1 MIKDYQIFTRRK
13 TALAAAL
20 SIAAAPTLAQLV
32 LEEVVVT
39 AQKRSENVQDIA
51 ATVNVVTAKDI
62 EKYQSFDF
70 SSIQQ
75 QTAGLTLASPN
86 ARNNIIAM
94 RGVSVDPESGTATAV
109 DTYWNDAIVRPDVAF
124 TQMYDLE
131 RIEILRGP
139 QGTLQGRTS
148 PAGAINIITKRANV
162 DEADGYLQL
171 SAADND
177 GLNAQVAYGAPLIE
191 GTLAVRVAAD
201 YDRNNGPNIQNL
213 TTGFDDQEY
222 KTKSGRLSAAWNAT
236 DTFSAQL
243 IYQYLNQKKDDPKAM
258 SGVDEKGGRP
268 TLVPTDLKALATTN
282 DSAEL
287 DFNVANF
294 IMDWEVLGHEVTGIV
309 GYTDSTKKAHTA
321 ADRADSLRYF
331 EPPTQAPTYQNSQT
345 DATSYS
351 YELRLASQDNDFWD
365 YLVGVYYQDQNT
377 DTVFNANSL
386 LLAPALVSGVGF
398 ATQSIIPVNGNNFAI
413 FTFNTLQLS
422 HDIQLEAGLRW
433 TKYDSYD
440 QTTVNY
446 AGANDPGPL
455 PSKEVVNQLFA
466 SRFPIIGIPNP
477 HRNADAVTGSLKLR
491 YEWRDEVSLYA
502 AYNRGYRPGGISIV
516 PTPNLA
522 FLPDPEA
529 ALTYKE
535 ETSDAIEL
543 GAKSTLWD
551 DRANLNIALYYQKF
565 DGYLG
570 FVRGVQVLN
579 ATGEPVD
586 LPGGLVYNGDAN
598 IWGVEVEGKVLLSE
612 RWDAGGALS
621 YNKGEWDGATQPCN
635 ERVGDE
641 VIGSCDI
648 DGQPIGGEPEWSL
661 SLNSEYFYPLE
672 STELYLR
679 GLFKYTDD
687 RLNTDASAGI
697 GNVRSE
703 FSAYQTLDLFTGLRS
718 NDLAWD
724 VSLWVKNITDEDEVI
739 YQQGPDQ
746 YDIALSGGSYT
757 QTNILRERTFG
768 MTARYNF

>member
-1 MIKDYQIFTRRK
+1 MKGYKISTLRK

-20 SIAAAPTLAQLV
+20 SIAAAPSVAQLV

-51 ATVNVVTAKDI
+51 ATVNVISGKDI
-62 EKYQSFDF
+62 EKYQAFDF

-148 PAGAINIITKRANV
+148 PAGAINIITKRADV
-162 DEADGYLQL
+162 DEAEGYIQL

-201 YDRNNGPNIQNL
+201 YDRSNGPNIQNL

-222 KTKSGRLSAAWNAT
+222 ETKSGRLSAAWNVT
-236 DTFSAQL
+236 DTFNTQL
-243 IYQYLNQKKDDPKAM
+243 IYQYLDQDLDDPKAM
-258 SGVDEKGGRP
+258 SGVDQQGGRP
-268 TLVPTDLKALATTN
+268 TLVPTDLKALALTN
-282 DSAEL
+282 DTAEL
-287 DFNVANF
+287 DFNVANLV
-294 IMDWEVLGHEVTGIV
+294 MDWEVLDHEVTGIV
-309 GYTDSTKKAHTA
+309 GYTDSSKKAYTA

-331 EPPTQAPTYQNSQT
+331 QPATTAPTYQNSQT
-345 DATSYS
+345 DVTSYS

-377 DTVFNANSL
+377 DTTFYANSVL
-386 LLAPALVSGVGF
+386 LTQLPGVGF
-398 ATQSIIPVNGNNFAI
+398 KTKSVLPVNANNFAI
-413 FTFNTLQLS
+413 FTFNTLQLTQ
-422 HDIQLEAGLRW
+422 DIQLEAGLRW
-433 TKYDSYD
+433 TKYDGYA
-440 QTTVNY
+440 QATVNY

-455 PSKEVVNQLFA
+455 PSKEVVNDLFA
-466 SRFPIIGIPNP
+466 PRFPIVGISNPNT
-477 HRNADAVTGSLKLR
+477 NANAVTGSLKLR

-502 AYNRGYRPGGISIV
+502 AYNRGYRPGGTSIV
-516 PTPNLA
+516 PSPNIE

-529 ALTYKE
+529 FLTYDE

-551 DRANLNIALYYQKF
+551 DRATLNVALYYQKF

-570 FVRGVQVLN
+570 FTRGVQVVNN
-579 ATGEPVD
+579 AGEPVD
-586 LPGGLVYNGDAN
+586 LPGGIVYNGDAN
-598 IWGVEVEGKVLLSE
+598 IWGIEVEGKVLLSE

-621 YNKGEWDGATQPCN
+621 YSKGEWDGATQPCN
-635 ERVGDE
+635 DRVGNE

-661 SLNSEYFYPLE
+661 SLNSEYFYPLK

-703 FSAYQTLDLFTGLRS
+703 FSSYQTLDLFTGLRS
-718 NDLAWD
+718 NDFAWD
-724 VSLWVKNITDEDEVI
+724 VSLWVKNVTDEDEVV

>member
-1 MIKDYQIFTRRK
+1 MKDYKIFTLRK

-20 SIAAAPTLAQLV
+20 SIAAAPSVAQLV

-51 ATVNVVTAKDI
+51 ATVNVISGKDI
-62 EKYQSFDF
+62 EKYQAFDF

-148 PAGAINIITKRANV
+148 PAGAINIITKRADV
-162 DEADGYLQL
+162 DEAKGYIQL

-201 YDRNNGPNIQNL
+201 YDRSNGPNIQNL

-222 KTKSGRLSAAWNAT
+222 ETKSGRLSAAWNVT
-236 DTFSAQL
+236 DTFNTQL
-243 IYQYLNQKKDDPKAM
+243 IYQYLDQDLDDPKAM
-258 SGVDEKGGRP
+258 SGVDQQGGRP
-268 TLVPTDLKALATTN
+268 TLVPTDLKALALTN
-282 DSAEL
+282 DTAEL
-287 DFNVANF
+287 DFNVANL
-294 IMDWEVLGHEVTGIV
+294 IMDWEVLDHEVTGIV
-309 GYTDSTKKAHTA
+309 GYTDSSKKAYTA

-331 EPPTQAPTYQNSQT
+331 VPATTAPTYQNSQT
-345 DATSYS
+345 DVTSYS

-377 DTVFNANSL
+377 DTTFYANSVL
-386 LLAPALVSGVGF
+386 LTQLPGVGF
-398 ATQSIIPVNGNNFAI
+398 KTKSVLPVNANNFAI
-413 FTFNTLQLS
+413 FTFNTLQLTQ
-422 HDIQLEAGLRW
+422 DIQLEAGLRW
-433 TKYDSYD
+433 TKYDGYA
-440 QTTVNY
+440 QATVNY
-446 AGANDPGPL
+446 GGANDPGPL
-455 PSKEVVNQLFA
+455 PSKKVVNDLFA
-466 SRFPIIGIPNP
+466 SRFPIVGISNPNT
-477 HRNADAVTGSLKLR
+477 NANAVTGSLKLR

-502 AYNRGYRPGGISIV
+502 AYNRGYRPGGTSIV
-516 PTPNLA
+516 PSPNIQ
-522 FLPDPEA
+522 FLPDPDA
-529 ALTYKE
+529 FLTYDE

-551 DRANLNIALYYQKF
+551 DRATLNVALYYQKF

-570 FVRGVQVLN
+570 FTRGVQVVN
-579 ATGEPVD
+579 DAGEPVD
-586 LPGGLVYNGDAN
+586 LPGGIVYNGDAN
-598 IWGVEVEGKVLLSE
+598 IWGIEVEGKVLLSE

-635 ERVGDE
+635 DRVGNE
-641 VIGSCDI
+641 VVGSCDI

-661 SLNSEYFYPLE
+661 SLNSEYFYPLK
-672 STELYLR
+672 STELYFR

-703 FSAYQTLDLFTGLRS
+703 FNSYQTLDLFTGLRS
-718 NDLAWD
+718 NDFAWD
-724 VSLWVKNITDEDEVI
+724 VSLWVKNVTDEDEVI

>member
-1 MIKDYQIFTRRK
+1 MKGYKIFTLRK

-20 SIAAAPTLAQLV
+20 SIAAAPSVAQLV

-51 ATVNVVTAKDI
+51 ATVNVISGKDI
-62 EKYQSFDF
+62 EKYQAFDF

-148 PAGAINIITKRANV
+148 PAGAINIITKRADV
-162 DEADGYLQL
+162 DEAEGYIQL

-201 YDRNNGPNIQNL
+201 YDRSNGPNIQNL

-222 KTKSGRLSAAWNAT
+222 ETKSGRLSAAWNVT
-236 DTFSAQL
+236 DTFNTQL
-243 IYQYLNQKKDDPKAM
+243 IYQYLDQDLDDPKAM
-258 SGVDEKGGRP
+258 SGVDQQGGRP
-268 TLVPTDLKALATTN
+268 TLVPTDLKALALTN
-282 DSAEL
+282 DTAEL
-287 DFNVANF
+287 DFNVANL
-294 IMDWEVLGHEVTGIV
+294 IMDWEVLDHEVTGIV
-309 GYTDSTKKAHTA
+309 GYTDSSKKAYTA

-331 EPPTQAPTYQNSQT
+331 QPATTAPTYQNSQT
-345 DATSYS
+345 DVTSYS

-377 DTVFNANSL
+377 DTTFYANSVL
-386 LLAPALVSGVGF
+386 LTQLPGVGF
-398 ATQSIIPVNGNNFAI
+398 KTKSVLPVNANNFAI
-413 FTFNTLQLS
+413 FTFNTLQLTQ
-422 HDIQLEAGLRW
+422 DVQLEAGLRW
-433 TKYDSYD
+433 TKYDGYA
-440 QTTVNY
+440 QATVNY
-446 AGANDPGPL
+446 GGANDPGPL
-455 PSKEVVNQLFA
+455 PSKEVVNDLFA
-466 SRFPIIGIPNP
+466 PRFPIVGISNPNT
-477 HRNADAVTGSLKLR
+477 NANAVTGSLKLR

-502 AYNRGYRPGGISIV
+502 AYNRGYRPGGTSIV
-516 PTPNLA
+516 PSPNIE

-529 ALTYKE
+529 FLTYDE

-551 DRANLNIALYYQKF
+551 DRATLNVALYYQKF

-570 FVRGVQVLN
+570 FTRGVQVVNN
-579 ATGEPVD
+579 AGEPVD
-586 LPGGLVYNGDAN
+586 LPGGIVYNGDAN
-598 IWGVEVEGKVLLSE
+598 IWGIEVEGKVLLSE

-621 YNKGEWDGATQPCN
+621 YSKGEWDGATQPCN
-635 ERVGDE
+635 DRVGNE

-661 SLNSEYFYPLE
+661 SLNSEYFYPLK

-703 FSAYQTLDLFTGLRS
+703 FSSYQTLDLFTGLRS
-718 NDLAWD
+718 NDFAWD
-724 VSLWVKNITDEDEVI
+724 VSLWVKNVTDEDEVI

>member
-1 MIKDYQIFTRRK
+1 MKGYKISTLRK

-20 SIAAAPTLAQLV
+20 SIAAAPSVAQLV

-51 ATVNVVTAKDI
+51 ATVNVISGKDI
-62 EKYQSFDF
+62 EKYQAFDF

-148 PAGAINIITKRANV
+148 PAGAINIITKRADV
-162 DEADGYLQL
+162 DEAEGYIQL

-201 YDRNNGPNIQNL
+201 YDRSNGPNIQNL

-222 KTKSGRLSAAWNAT
+222 ETKSGRLSAAWNVT
-236 DTFSAQL
+236 DTFNTQL
-243 IYQYLNQKKDDPKAM
+243 IYQYLDQDLDDPKAM
-258 SGVDEKGGRP
+258 SGVDQQGGRP
-268 TLVPTDLKALATTN
+268 TLVPTDLKALALTN
-282 DSAEL
+282 DTAEL
-287 DFNVANF
+287 DFNVANLV
-294 IMDWEVLGHEVTGIV
+294 MDWEVLDHEVTGIV
-309 GYTDSTKKAHTA
+309 GYTDSSKKAYTA

-331 EPPTQAPTYQNSQT
+331 VPATTAPTYQNSQT
-345 DATSYS
+345 DVTSYS

-377 DTVFNANSL
+377 DTTFYANSVL
-386 LLAPALVSGVGF
+386 LTQLPGVGF
-398 ATQSIIPVNGNNFAI
+398 KTKSVLPVNANNFAI
-413 FTFNTLQLS
+413 FTFNTLQLTQ
-422 HDIQLEAGLRW
+422 DIQLEAGLRW
-433 TKYDSYD
+433 TKYDGYA
-440 QTTVNY
+440 QATVNY

-455 PSKEVVNQLFA
+455 PSKEVVNDLFA
-466 SRFPIIGIPNP
+466 PRFPIVGISNPNT
-477 HRNADAVTGSLKLR
+477 NANAVTGSLKLR

-502 AYNRGYRPGGISIV
+502 AYNRGYRPGGTSIV
-516 PTPNLA
+516 PSPNIE

-529 ALTYKE
+529 FLTYDE

-551 DRANLNIALYYQKF
+551 DRATLNVALYYQKF

-570 FVRGVQVLN
+570 FTRGVQVVNN
-579 ATGEPVD
+579 AGEPVD
-586 LPGGLVYNGDAN
+586 LPGGIVYNGDAN
-598 IWGVEVEGKVLLSE
+598 IWGIEVEGKILLSE

-621 YNKGEWDGATQPCN
+621 YSKGEWDGATQPCN
-635 ERVGDE
+635 DRVGNE

-661 SLNSEYFYPLE
+661 SLNSEYFYPLK

-703 FSAYQTLDLFTGLRS
+703 FSSYQTLDLFTGLRS
-718 NDLAWD
+718 NDFAWD
-724 VSLWVKNITDEDEVI
+724 VSLWVKNVTDEDEVV

>member
-1 MIKDYQIFTRRK
+1 MKGYKIFTLRK

-20 SIAAAPTLAQLV
+20 SIAAAPSVAQLV

-51 ATVNVVTAKDI
+51 ATVNVISGKDI
-62 EKYQSFDF
+62 EKYQAFDF

-109 DTYWNDAIVRPDVAF
+109 DTHWNDAIVRPDVAF

-148 PAGAINIITKRANV
+148 PAGAINIITKRADV
-162 DEADGYLQL
+162 DEAEGYIQL

-201 YDRNNGPNIQNL
+201 YDRSNGPNIQNL

-222 KTKSGRLSAAWNAT
+222 ETKSGRLSAAWNVT
-236 DTFSAQL
+236 DTFNTQL
-243 IYQYLNQKKDDPKAM
+243 IYQYLDQDLDDPKAM
-258 SGVDEKGGRP
+258 SGVDQQGGRP
-268 TLVPTDLKALATTN
+268 TLVPTDLKALALTN
-282 DSAEL
+282 DTAEL
-287 DFNVANF
+287 DFNVANL
-294 IMDWEVLGHEVTGIV
+294 IMDWEVLDHEVTGIV
-309 GYTDSTKKAHTA
+309 GYTDSSKKAYTA

-331 EPPTQAPTYQNSQT
+331 QPATTAPTYQNSQT
-345 DATSYS
+345 DVTSYS

-377 DTVFNANSL
+377 DTTFYANSVL
-386 LLAPALVSGVGF
+386 LTQLPGVGF
-398 ATQSIIPVNGNNFAI
+398 KTKSVLPVNANNFAI
-413 FTFNTLQLS
+413 FTFNTLQLTQ
-422 HDIQLEAGLRW
+422 DIQLEAGLRW
-433 TKYDSYD
+433 TKYDGYA
-440 QTTVNY
+440 QATVNY

-455 PSKEVVNQLFA
+455 PSKEVVNDLFA
-466 SRFPIIGIPNP
+466 PRFPIVGISNPNT
-477 HRNADAVTGSLKLR
+477 NANAVTGSLKLR

-502 AYNRGYRPGGISIV
+502 AYNRGYRPGGTSIV
-516 PTPNLA
+516 PSPNIQ
-522 FLPDPEA
+522 FLPDPDA
-529 ALTYKE
+529 FLTYDE

-551 DRANLNIALYYQKF
+551 DRATLNVALYYQKF

-570 FVRGVQVLN
+570 FTRGVQVVN
-579 ATGEPVD
+579 DAGEPVD
-586 LPGGLVYNGDAN
+586 LPGGIVYNGDAN
-598 IWGVEVEGKVLLSE
+598 IWGIEVEGKVLLSE

-621 YNKGEWDGATQPCN
+621 YSKGEWDGATQPCN
-635 ERVGDE
+635 DRVGNE

-661 SLNSEYFYPLE
+661 SLNSEYFYPLK
-672 STELYLR
+672 STELYFR

-703 FSAYQTLDLFTGLRS
+703 FSSYQTLDLFTGLRS
-718 NDLAWD
+718 NDFAWD
-724 VSLWVKNITDEDEVI
+724 VSLWVKNVTDEDEVI

>member
-1 MIKDYQIFTRRK
+1 MKGYKIFTLRK

-20 SIAAAPTLAQLV
+20 SIAAAPSVAQLV

-51 ATVNVVTAKDI
+51 ATVNVISGKDI
-62 EKYQSFDF
+62 EKYQAFDF

-148 PAGAINIITKRANV
+148 PAGAINIITKRADV
-162 DEADGYLQL
+162 DEAEGYIQL

-201 YDRNNGPNIQNL
+201 YDRSNGPNIQNL

-222 KTKSGRLSAAWNAT
+222 ETKSGRISAAWNVT
-236 DTFSAQL
+236 DTFNTQL
-243 IYQYLNQKKDDPKAM
+243 IYQYLDQDLDDPKAM
-258 SGVDEKGGRP
+258 SGVDQQGGRP
-268 TLVPTDLKALATTN
+268 TLVPTDLKALALTN
-282 DSAEL
+282 DTAEL
-287 DFNVANF
+287 DFNVANL
-294 IMDWEVLGHEVTGIV
+294 IMDWEVLNHEVTGIV
-309 GYTDSTKKAHTA
+309 GYTDSSKKAYTA

-331 EPPTQAPTYQNSQT
+331 VPATTAPTYQNSQT
-345 DATSYS
+345 DVTSYS

-377 DTVFNANSL
+377 DTTFFANSVL
-386 LLAPALVSGVGF
+386 LTQLPGVGF
-398 ATQSIIPVNGNNFAI
+398 KTKSVLPVNANNFAI
-413 FTFNTLQLS
+413 FTFNTLQLTQ
-422 HDIQLEAGLRW
+422 DIQLEAGLRW
-433 TKYDSYD
+433 TKYDGYA
-440 QTTVNY
+440 QATVNY
-446 AGANDPGPL
+446 GGANDPGPL
-455 PSKEVVNQLFA
+455 PSKEIVNDLFA
-466 SRFPIIGIPNP
+466 PRFPIVGISNPNT
-477 HRNADAVTGSLKLR
+477 NANAVTGSLKLR

-502 AYNRGYRPGGISIV
+502 AYNRGYRPGGTSIV
-516 PTPNLA
+516 PSPNIE

-529 ALTYKE
+529 FLTYDE

-551 DRANLNIALYYQKF
+551 DRATLNVALYYQKF

-570 FVRGVQVLN
+570 FTRGIQVAN
-579 ATGEPVD
+579 DAGEPVD
-586 LPGGLVYNGDAN
+586 LPGGVVYNGDAN
-598 IWGVEVEGKVLLSE
+598 IWGIEFEGKVLLSE

-621 YNKGEWDGATQPCN
+621 YSKGEWDGATQPCN
-635 ERVGDE
+635 DRIGNE

-661 SLNSEYFYPLE
+661 SLNSEYFYPLK
-672 STELYLR
+672 STEVYLR

-703 FSAYQTLDLFTGLRS
+703 FSSYQTLDLFTGLRS
-718 NDLAWD
+718 NDFAWD
-724 VSLWVKNITDEDEVI
+724 VSLWVKNVTDEDEVI

>member
-1 MIKDYQIFTRRK
+1 MKGYKIFTLRK

-51 ATVNVVTAKDI
+51 ATVNVISGKDL
-62 EKYQSFDF
+62 EKYQAFDF

-148 PAGAINIITKRANV
+148 PAGAINIITKRADV
-162 DEADGYLQL
+162 DEAEGYIQL

-201 YDRNNGPNIQNL
+201 YDRSNGPNIQNL

-222 KTKSGRLSAAWNAT
+222 ETKSGRLSAAWNVT
-236 DTFSAQL
+236 DTFNTQL
-243 IYQYLNQKKDDPKAM
+243 IYQYLDQDLDDPKAM
-258 SGVDEKGGRP
+258 SGVDQQGGRP
-268 TLVPTDLKALATTN
+268 TLVPTDLKALALTN
-282 DSAEL
+282 DTAEL
-287 DFNVANF
+287 DFNVANL
-294 IMDWEVLGHEVTGIV
+294 IMDWEVLDHEVTGIV
-309 GYTDSTKKAHTA
+309 GYTDSSKKAYTA

-331 EPPTQAPTYQNSQT
+331 VPATTAPTYQNSQT
-345 DATSYS
+345 DVTSYS

-377 DTVFNANSL
+377 DTTFYANSVL
-386 LLAPALVSGVGF
+386 LTQLPGVGF
-398 ATQSIIPVNGNNFAI
+398 KTKSVLPVNANNFAI
-413 FTFNTLQLS
+413 FTFNTLQLTQ
-422 HDIQLEAGLRW
+422 DIQLEAGLRW
-433 TKYDSYD
+433 TKYDGYA
-440 QTTVNY
+440 QATVNY
-446 AGANDPGPL
+446 GGANDPGPL
-455 PSKEVVNQLFA
+455 PSKKVVNDLFA
-466 SRFPIIGIPNP
+466 SRFPIVGISNPNT
-477 HRNADAVTGSLKLR
+477 NANAVTGSLKLR

-502 AYNRGYRPGGISIV
+502 AYNRGYRPGGTSIV
-516 PTPNLA
+516 PSPNIE

-529 ALTYKE
+529 FLTYDE

-551 DRANLNIALYYQKF
+551 DRATLNVALYYQKF

-570 FVRGVQVLN
+570 FTRGVQVVN
-579 ATGEPVD
+579 DAGEPVD
-586 LPGGLVYNGDAN
+586 LPGGIVYNGDAN
-598 IWGVEVEGKVLLSE
+598 IWGIEVEGKVLLSE

-621 YNKGEWDGATQPCN
+621 YSKGEWDGATQPCN
-635 ERVGDE
+635 DRVGNE

-661 SLNSEYFYPLE
+661 SLNSEYFYPLK

-703 FSAYQTLDLFTGLRS
+703 FNSYQTLDLFTGLRS
-718 NDLAWD
+718 NDFAWD
-724 VSLWVKNITDEDEVI
+724 VSLWVKNVTDEDEVI

>member
-1 MIKDYQIFTRRK
+1 MKGYKIFTLRK

-51 ATVNVVTAKDI
+51 ATVNVISGKDI
-62 EKYQSFDF
+62 EKYQAFDF

-148 PAGAINIITKRANV
+148 PAGAINIITKRADV
-162 DEADGYLQL
+162 DEAEGYIQL

-201 YDRNNGPNIQNL
+201 YDRSNGPNIQNL

-222 KTKSGRLSAAWNAT
+222 ETKSGRISAAWNVT
-236 DTFSAQL
+236 DTFSTQL
-243 IYQYLNQKKDDPKAM
+243 IYQYLDQDLDDPKAM
-258 SGVDEKGGRP
+258 SGVDQQGGRP
-268 TLVPTDLKALATTN
+268 TLVPTDLKALALTN
-282 DSAEL
+282 DTAEL
-287 DFNVANF
+287 DFNVANL
-294 IMDWEVLGHEVTGIV
+294 IMDWEVLNHEVTGIV
-309 GYTDSTKKAHTA
+309 GYTDSSKKAYTA

-331 EPPTQAPTYQNSQT
+331 VPATTAPTYQNSQT
-345 DATSYS
+345 DVTSYS

-377 DTVFNANSL
+377 DTTFFANSVL
-386 LLAPALVSGVGF
+386 LTQLPGVGF
-398 ATQSIIPVNGNNFAI
+398 KTKSVLPVNANNFAI
-413 FTFNTLQLS
+413 FTFNTLQLTQ
-422 HDIQLEAGLRW
+422 DIQLEAGLRW
-433 TKYDSYD
+433 TKYDGYA
-440 QTTVNY
+440 QATVNY

-455 PSKEVVNQLFA
+455 PSKEVVNDLFA
-466 SRFPIIGIPNP
+466 PRFPIVGISNPNT
-477 HRNADAVTGSLKLR
+477 NANAVTGSLKLR

-502 AYNRGYRPGGISIV
+502 AYNRGYRPGGTSIV
-516 PTPNLA
+516 PSPNIE

-529 ALTYKE
+529 FLTYDE

-551 DRANLNIALYYQKF
+551 DRATLNVALYYQKF

-570 FVRGVQVLN
+570 FTRGVQVVNN
-579 ATGEPVD
+579 AGEPVD
-586 LPGGLVYNGDAN
+586 LPGGIVYNGDAN
-598 IWGVEVEGKVLLSE
+598 IWGIEVEGKVLLSE

-621 YNKGEWDGATQPCN
+621 YSKGEWDGATQPCN
-635 ERVGDE
+635 DRVGNE

-661 SLNSEYFYPLE
+661 SLNSEYFYPLK

-703 FSAYQTLDLFTGLRS
+703 FSSYQTLDLFTGLRS
-718 NDLAWD
+718 NDFAWD
-724 VSLWVKNITDEDEVI
+724 VSLWVKNVTDEDEVI

>member
-1 MIKDYQIFTRRK
+1 MKGYKISTLRK

-20 SIAAAPTLAQLV
+20 SIAAAPSVAQLV

-51 ATVNVVTAKDI
+51 ATVNVISGKDI
-62 EKYQSFDF
+62 EKYQAFDF

-148 PAGAINIITKRANV
+148 PAGAINIITKRADV
-162 DEADGYLQL
+162 DEAEGYIQL

-201 YDRNNGPNIQNL
+201 YDRSNGPNIQNL

-222 KTKSGRLSAAWNAT
+222 ETKSGRLSAAWNVT
-236 DTFSAQL
+236 DTFNTQL
-243 IYQYLNQKKDDPKAM
+243 IYQYLDQDLDDPKAM
-258 SGVDEKGGRP
+258 SGVDQQGGRP
-268 TLVPTDLKALATTN
+268 TLVPTDLKALALTN
-282 DSAEL
+282 DTAEL
-287 DFNVANF
+287 DFNVANLV
-294 IMDWEVLGHEVTGIV
+294 MDWEVLDHEVTGIV
-309 GYTDSTKKAHTA
+309 GYTDSSKKAYTA

-331 EPPTQAPTYQNSQT
+331 QPATTAPTYQNSQT
-345 DATSYS
+345 DVTSYS

-377 DTVFNANSL
+377 DTTFYANSVL
-386 LLAPALVSGVGF
+386 LTQLPGVGF
-398 ATQSIIPVNGNNFAI
+398 KTKSVLPVNANNFAI
-413 FTFNTLQLS
+413 FTFNTLQLTQ
-422 HDIQLEAGLRW
+422 DIQLEAGLRW
-433 TKYDSYD
+433 TKYDGYA
-440 QTTVNY
+440 QATVNY

-455 PSKEVVNQLFA
+455 PSKEVVNDLFA
-466 SRFPIIGIPNP
+466 PRFPIVGISNPNT
-477 HRNADAVTGSLKLR
+477 NANAVTGSLKLR

-502 AYNRGYRPGGISIV
+502 AYNRGYRPGGTSIV
-516 PTPNLA
+516 PSPNIE

-529 ALTYKE
+529 FLTYDE

-551 DRANLNIALYYQKF
+551 DRATLNVALYYQKF

-570 FVRGVQVLN
+570 FTRGVQVVNN
-579 ATGEPVD
+579 AGEPVD
-586 LPGGLVYNGDAN
+586 LPGGIVYNGDAN
-598 IWGVEVEGKVLLSE
+598 IWGIEVEGKILLSE

-621 YNKGEWDGATQPCN
+621 YSKGEWDGATQPCN
-635 ERVGDE
+635 DRVGNE

-661 SLNSEYFYPLE
+661 SLNSEYFYPLK

-703 FSAYQTLDLFTGLRS
+703 FSSYQTLDLFTGLRS
-718 NDLAWD
+718 NDFAWD
-724 VSLWVKNITDEDEVI
+724 VSLWVKNVTDEDEVV

>member
-1 MIKDYQIFTRRK
+1 MKGYKIFTLRK

-20 SIAAAPTLAQLV
+20 SIAAAPSVAQLV

-51 ATVNVVTAKDI
+51 ATVNVISGKDI
-62 EKYQSFDF
+62 EKYQAFDF

-148 PAGAINIITKRANV
+148 PAGAINIITKRADV
-162 DEADGYLQL
+162 DEAEGYIQL

-201 YDRNNGPNIQNL
+201 YDRSNGPNIQNL

-222 KTKSGRLSAAWNAT
+222 ETKSGRLSAAWNVT
-236 DTFSAQL
+236 DTFNTQL
-243 IYQYLNQKKDDPKAM
+243 IYQYLDQDLDDPKAM
-258 SGVDEKGGRP
+258 SGVDQQGGRP
-268 TLVPTDLKALATTN
+268 TLVPTDLKALALTN
-282 DSAEL
+282 DTAEL
-287 DFNVANF
+287 DFNVANL
-294 IMDWEVLGHEVTGIV
+294 IMDWEVLDHEVTGIV
-309 GYTDSTKKAHTA
+309 GYTDSSKKAYTA

-331 EPPTQAPTYQNSQT
+331 VPATTAPTYQNSQT
-345 DATSYS
+345 DVTSYS

-377 DTVFNANSL
+377 DTTFYANSVL
-386 LLAPALVSGVGF
+386 LTQLPGVGF
-398 ATQSIIPVNGNNFAI
+398 KTKSVLPVNANNFAI
-413 FTFNTLQLS
+413 FTFNTLQLTQ
-422 HDIQLEAGLRW
+422 DIQLEAGLRW
-433 TKYDSYD
+433 TKYDGYA
-440 QTTVNY
+440 QATVNY
-446 AGANDPGPL
+446 GGANDPGPL
-455 PSKEVVNQLFA
+455 PSKKVVNDLFA
-466 SRFPIIGIPNP
+466 SRFPIVGISNPNT
-477 HRNADAVTGSLKLR
+477 NANAVTGSLKLR

-502 AYNRGYRPGGISIV
+502 AYNRGYRPGGTSIV
-516 PTPNLA
+516 PSPNIE

-529 ALTYKE
+529 FLTYDE

-551 DRANLNIALYYQKF
+551 DRATLNVALYYQKF

-570 FVRGVQVLN
+570 FTRGIQVLN
-579 ATGEPVD
+579 DAGEPVD
-586 LPGGLVYNGDAN
+586 LPGGVVYNGDAN
-598 IWGVEVEGKVLLSE
+598 IWGIEFEGKVLLSE

-621 YNKGEWDGATQPCN
+621 YSKGEWDGATQPCN
-635 ERVGDE
+635 DRVGNE

-661 SLNSEYFYPLE
+661 SLNSEYFYPLK
-672 STELYLR
+672 STELYFR

-703 FSAYQTLDLFTGLRS
+703 FSSYQTLDLFTGLRS
-718 NDLAWD
+718 NDFAWD
-724 VSLWVKNITDEDEVI
+724 VSLWVKNVTDEDEVI

>member
-1 MIKDYQIFTRRK
+1 MKGYKISTLRK

-20 SIAAAPTLAQLV
+20 SIAAAPSVAQLV

-51 ATVNVVTAKDI
+51 ATVNVISGKDI
-62 EKYQSFDF
+62 EKYQAFDF

-148 PAGAINIITKRANV
+148 PAGAINIITKRADV
-162 DEADGYLQL
+162 DEAEGYIQL

-201 YDRNNGPNIQNL
+201 YDRSNGPNIQNL

-222 KTKSGRLSAAWNAT
+222 ETKSGRLSAAWNVT
-236 DTFSAQL
+236 DTFNTQL
-243 IYQYLNQKKDDPKAM
+243 IYQYLDQDLDDPKAM
-258 SGVDEKGGRP
+258 SGVDQQGGRP
-268 TLVPTDLKALATTN
+268 TLVPTDLKALALTN
-282 DSAEL
+282 DTAEL
-287 DFNVANF
+287 DFNVANLV
-294 IMDWEVLGHEVTGIV
+294 MDWEVLDHEVTGIV
-309 GYTDSTKKAHTA
+309 GYTDSSKKAYTA

-331 EPPTQAPTYQNSQT
+331 QPATTAPTYQNSQT
-345 DATSYS
+345 DVTSYS

-377 DTVFNANSL
+377 DTTFYANSVL
-386 LLAPALVSGVGF
+386 LTQLPGVGF
-398 ATQSIIPVNGNNFAI
+398 KTKSVLPVNANNFAI
-413 FTFNTLQLS
+413 FTFNTLQLTQ
-422 HDIQLEAGLRW
+422 DIQLEAGLRW
-433 TKYDSYD
+433 TKYDGYA
-440 QTTVNY
+440 QATVNY

-455 PSKEVVNQLFA
+455 PSKEVVNDLFA
-466 SRFPIIGIPNP
+466 PRFPIVGISNPNT
-477 HRNADAVTGSLKLR
+477 NANAVTGSLKLR

-502 AYNRGYRPGGISIV
+502 AYNRGYRPGGTSIV
-516 PTPNLA
+516 PSPNIE

-529 ALTYKE
+529 FLTYDE

-551 DRANLNIALYYQKF
+551 DRATLNVALYYQKF

-570 FVRGVQVLN
+570 FTRGVQVVNN
-579 ATGEPVD
+579 AGEPVD
-586 LPGGLVYNGDAN
+586 LPGGIVYNGDAN
-598 IWGVEVEGKVLLSE
+598 IWGIEVEGKVLLSE

-621 YNKGEWDGATQPCN
+621 YSKGEWDGATQPCN
-635 ERVGDE
+635 DRVGNE

-661 SLNSEYFYPLE
+661 SLNSEYFYPLK

-703 FSAYQTLDLFTGLRS
+703 FSSYQTLDLFTGLRS
-718 NDLAWD
+718 NDFAWD
-724 VSLWVKNITDEDEVI
+724 VSLWVKNVTDEDEVI

>member
-1 MIKDYQIFTRRK
+1 MKGYKIFTLRK

-20 SIAAAPTLAQLV
+20 SIAAAPSVAQLV

-51 ATVNVVTAKDI
+51 ATVNVISGKDI
-62 EKYQSFDF
+62 EKYQAFDF

-148 PAGAINIITKRANV
+148 PAGAINIITKRADV
-162 DEADGYLQL
+162 DEAKGYIQL

-201 YDRNNGPNIQNL
+201 YDRSNGPNIQNL

-222 KTKSGRLSAAWNAT
+222 ETKSGRLSAAWNVT
-236 DTFSAQL
+236 DTFNTQL
-243 IYQYLNQKKDDPKAM
+243 IYQYLDQDLDDPKAM
-258 SGVDEKGGRP
+258 SGVDQQGGRP
-268 TLVPTDLKALATTN
+268 TLVPTDLKALALTN
-282 DSAEL
+282 DTAEL
-287 DFNVANF
+287 DFNVANL
-294 IMDWEVLGHEVTGIV
+294 IMDWEVLDHEVTGIV
-309 GYTDSTKKAHTA
+309 GYTDSSKKAYTA

-331 EPPTQAPTYQNSQT
+331 VPATTAPTYQNSQT
-345 DATSYS
+345 DVTSYS

-377 DTVFNANSL
+377 DTTFYANSVL
-386 LLAPALVSGVGF
+386 LTQLPGVGF
-398 ATQSIIPVNGNNFAI
+398 KTKSVLPVNANNFAI
-413 FTFNTLQLS
+413 FTFNTLQLTQ
-422 HDIQLEAGLRW
+422 DIQLEAGLRW
-433 TKYDSYD
+433 TKYDGYA
-440 QTTVNY
+440 QATVNY

-455 PSKEVVNQLFA
+455 PSKEVVNDLFA
-466 SRFPIIGIPNP
+466 PRFPIVGISNPNT
-477 HRNADAVTGSLKLR
+477 NANAVTGSLKLR

-502 AYNRGYRPGGISIV
+502 AYNRGYRPGGTSIV
-516 PTPNLA
+516 PSPNIQ
-522 FLPDPEA
+522 FLPDPDA
-529 ALTYKE
+529 FLTYDE

-551 DRANLNIALYYQKF
+551 DRATLNVALYYQKF

-570 FVRGVQVLN
+570 FTRGVQVVNN
-579 ATGEPVD
+579 AGEPVD
-586 LPGGLVYNGDAN
+586 LPGGIVYNGDAN
-598 IWGVEVEGKVLLSE
+598 IWGIEVEGKVLLSE

-635 ERVGDE
+635 DRVGNE

-661 SLNSEYFYPLE
+661 SLNSEYFYPLK
-672 STELYLR
+672 STELYFR

-703 FSAYQTLDLFTGLRS
+703 FNSYQTLDLFTGLRS
-718 NDLAWD
+718 NDFAWD
-724 VSLWVKNITDEDEVI
+724 VSLWVKNVTDEDEVI

>member
-1 MIKDYQIFTRRK
+1 MKGYKIFTLRK

-20 SIAAAPTLAQLV
+20 SIAAAPSVAQLV

-51 ATVNVVTAKDI
+51 ATVNVISGKDI
-62 EKYQSFDF
+62 EKYQAFDF

-148 PAGAINIITKRANV
+148 PAGAINIITKRADV
-162 DEADGYLQL
+162 DEAEGYIQL

-201 YDRNNGPNIQNL
+201 YDRSNGPNIQNL

-222 KTKSGRLSAAWNAT
+222 ETKSGRISAAWNVT
-236 DTFSAQL
+236 DTFNTQL
-243 IYQYLNQKKDDPKAM
+243 IYQYLDQDLDDPKAM
-258 SGVDEKGGRP
+258 SGVDQQGGRP
-268 TLVPTDLKALATTN
+268 TLVPTDLKALALTN
-282 DSAEL
+282 DTAEL
-287 DFNVANF
+287 DFNVANL
-294 IMDWEVLGHEVTGIV
+294 IMDWEVLDHEVTGIV
-309 GYTDSTKKAHTA
+309 GYTDSSKKAYTA

-331 EPPTQAPTYQNSQT
+331 QPATTAPTYQNSQT
-345 DATSYS
+345 DVTSYS

-377 DTVFNANSL
+377 DTTFYANSVL
-386 LLAPALVSGVGF
+386 LTQLPGVGF
-398 ATQSIIPVNGNNFAI
+398 KTKSVLPVNANNFAI
-413 FTFNTLQLS
+413 FTFNTLQLTQ
-422 HDIQLEAGLRW
+422 DIQLEAGLRW
-433 TKYDSYD
+433 TKYDGYA
-440 QTTVNY
+440 QATVNY

-455 PSKEVVNQLFA
+455 PSKEVVNDLFA
-466 SRFPIIGIPNP
+466 PRFPIVGISNPNT
-477 HRNADAVTGSLKLR
+477 NANAVTGSLKLR

-502 AYNRGYRPGGISIV
+502 AYNRGYRPGGTSIV
-516 PTPNLA
+516 PSPNIE

-529 ALTYKE
+529 FLTYDE

-551 DRANLNIALYYQKF
+551 DRATLNVALYYQKF

-570 FVRGVQVLN
+570 FTRGVQVVNN
-579 ATGEPVD
+579 AGEPVD
-586 LPGGLVYNGDAN
+586 LPGGIVYNGDAN
-598 IWGVEVEGKVLLSE
+598 IWGIEVEGKVLLSE

-621 YNKGEWDGATQPCN
+621 YSKGEWDGATQPCN
-635 ERVGDE
+635 DRVGNE

-661 SLNSEYFYPLE
+661 SLNSEYFYPLK

-703 FSAYQTLDLFTGLRS
+703 FSSYQTLDLFTGLRS
-718 NDLAWD
+718 NDFAWD
-724 VSLWVKNITDEDEVI
+724 VSLWVKNVTDEDEVI

>member
-1 MIKDYQIFTRRK
+1 MKGYKIFTLRK

-20 SIAAAPTLAQLV
+20 SIAAAPSVAQLV

-51 ATVNVVTAKDI
+51 ATVNVISGKDI
-62 EKYQSFDF
+62 EKYQAFDF

-148 PAGAINIITKRANV
+148 PAGAINIITKRADV
-162 DEADGYLQL
+162 DEAEGYIQL

-201 YDRNNGPNIQNL
+201 YDRSNGPNIQNL

-222 KTKSGRLSAAWNAT
+222 ETKSGRLSAAWNVT
-236 DTFSAQL
+236 DTFNTQL
-243 IYQYLNQKKDDPKAM
+243 IYQYLDQDLDDPKAM
-258 SGVDEKGGRP
+258 SGVDQQGGRP
-268 TLVPTDLKALATTN
+268 TLVPTDLKALALTN
-282 DSAEL
+282 DTAEL
-287 DFNVANF
+287 DFNVANLV
-294 IMDWEVLGHEVTGIV
+294 MDWEVLDHEVTGIV
-309 GYTDSTKKAHTA
+309 GYTDSSKKAYTA

-331 EPPTQAPTYQNSQT
+331 QPATTAPTYQNSQT
-345 DATSYS
+345 DVTSYS

-377 DTVFNANSL
+377 DTTFYANSVL
-386 LLAPALVSGVGF
+386 LTQLPGVGF
-398 ATQSIIPVNGNNFAI
+398 KTKSVLPVNANNFAI
-413 FTFNTLQLS
+413 FTFNTLQLTQ
-422 HDIQLEAGLRW
+422 DIQLEAGLRW
-433 TKYDSYD
+433 TKYDGYA
-440 QTTVNY
+440 QATVNY

-455 PSKEVVNQLFA
+455 PSKEVVNDLFA
-466 SRFPIIGIPNP
+466 PRFPIVGISNPNT
-477 HRNADAVTGSLKLR
+477 NANAVTGSLKLR

-502 AYNRGYRPGGISIV
+502 AYNRGYRPGGTSIV
-516 PTPNLA
+516 PSPNIE

-529 ALTYKE
+529 FLTYDE

-551 DRANLNIALYYQKF
+551 DRATLNVALYYQKF

-570 FVRGVQVLN
+570 FTRGVQVVNN
-579 ATGEPVD
+579 AGEPVD
-586 LPGGLVYNGDAN
+586 LPGGIVYNGDAN
-598 IWGVEVEGKVLLSE
+598 IWGIEVEGKVLLSE

-621 YNKGEWDGATQPCN
+621 YSKGEWDGATQPCN
-635 ERVGDE
+635 DRVGNE

-661 SLNSEYFYPLE
+661 SLNSEYFYPLK

-703 FSAYQTLDLFTGLRS
+703 FSSYQTLDLFTGLRS
-718 NDLAWD
+718 NDFAWD
-724 VSLWVKNITDEDEVI
+724 VSLWVKNVTDEDEVV

>member
-1 MIKDYQIFTRRK
+1 M
-13 TALAAAL
+13 
-20 SIAAAPTLAQLV
+20 
-32 LEEVVVT
+32 T

-51 ATVNVVTAKDI
+51 ATVNVISGKDI
-62 EKYQSFDF
+62 EKYQAFDF

-148 PAGAINIITKRANV
+148 PAGAINIITKRADV
-162 DEADGYLQL
+162 DEAKGYIQL

-201 YDRNNGPNIQNL
+201 YDRSNGPNIQNL

-222 KTKSGRLSAAWNAT
+222 ETKSGRLSAAWNVT
-236 DTFSAQL
+236 DTFNTQL
-243 IYQYLNQKKDDPKAM
+243 IYQYLDQDLDDPKAM
-258 SGVDEKGGRP
+258 SGVDQQGGRP
-268 TLVPTDLKALATTN
+268 TLVPTDLKALALTN
-282 DSAEL
+282 DTAEL
-287 DFNVANF
+287 DFNVANL
-294 IMDWEVLGHEVTGIV
+294 IMDWEVLDHEVTGIV
-309 GYTDSTKKAHTA
+309 GYTDSSKKAYTA

-331 EPPTQAPTYQNSQT
+331 VPATTAPTYQNSQT
-345 DATSYS
+345 DVTSYS

-377 DTVFNANSL
+377 DTTFYANSVL
-386 LLAPALVSGVGF
+386 LTQLPGVGF
-398 ATQSIIPVNGNNFAI
+398 KTKSVLPVNANNFAI
-413 FTFNTLQLS
+413 FTFNTLQLTQ
-422 HDIQLEAGLRW
+422 DIQLEAGLRW
-433 TKYDSYD
+433 TKYDGYA
-440 QTTVNY
+440 QATVNY
-446 AGANDPGPL
+446 GGANDPGPL
-455 PSKEVVNQLFA
+455 PSKKVVNDLFA
-466 SRFPIIGIPNP
+466 SRFPIVGISNPNT
-477 HRNADAVTGSLKLR
+477 NANAVTGSLKLR

-502 AYNRGYRPGGISIV
+502 AYNRGYRPGGTSIV
-516 PTPNLA
+516 PSPNIQ
-522 FLPDPEA
+522 FLPDPDA
-529 ALTYKE
+529 FLTYDE

-551 DRANLNIALYYQKF
+551 DRATLNVALYYQKF

-570 FVRGVQVLN
+570 FTRGVQVVN
-579 ATGEPVD
+579 DAGEPVD
-586 LPGGLVYNGDAN
+586 LPGGIVYNGDAN
-598 IWGVEVEGKVLLSE
+598 IWGIEVEGKVLLSE

-635 ERVGDE
+635 DRVGNE

-661 SLNSEYFYPLE
+661 SLNSEYFYPLK

-703 FSAYQTLDLFTGLRS
+703 FNSYQTLDLFTGLRS
-718 NDLAWD
+718 NDFAWD
-724 VSLWVKNITDEDEVI
+724 VSLWVKNVTDEDEVI

>member
-1 MIKDYQIFTRRK
+1 MKGYKIFTLRK

-20 SIAAAPTLAQLV
+20 SIAAAPSVAQLV

-51 ATVNVVTAKDI
+51 ATVNVISGKDI
-62 EKYQSFDF
+62 EKYQAFDF

-148 PAGAINIITKRANV
+148 PAGAINIITKRADV
-162 DEADGYLQL
+162 DEAKGYIQL

-201 YDRNNGPNIQNL
+201 YDRSNGPNIQNL

-222 KTKSGRLSAAWNAT
+222 ETKSGRLSAAWNVT
-236 DTFSAQL
+236 DTFNTQL
-243 IYQYLNQKKDDPKAM
+243 IYQYLDQDLDDPKAM
-258 SGVDEKGGRP
+258 SGVDQQGGRP
-268 TLVPTDLKALATTN
+268 TLVPTDLKALALTN
-282 DSAEL
+282 DTAEL
-287 DFNVANF
+287 DFNVANL
-294 IMDWEVLGHEVTGIV
+294 IMDWEVLDHEVTGIV
-309 GYTDSTKKAHTA
+309 GYTDSSKKAYTA

-331 EPPTQAPTYQNSQT
+331 QPATTAPTYQNSQT
-345 DATSYS
+345 DVTSYS

-377 DTVFNANSL
+377 DTTFYANSVL
-386 LLAPALVSGVGF
+386 LTQLPGVGF
-398 ATQSIIPVNGNNFAI
+398 KTKSVLPVNANNFAI
-413 FTFNTLQLS
+413 FTFNTLQLTQ
-422 HDIQLEAGLRW
+422 DIQLEAGLRW
-433 TKYDSYD
+433 TKYDGYA
-440 QTTVNY
+440 QATVNY
-446 AGANDPGPL
+446 GGANDPGPL
-455 PSKEVVNQLFA
+455 PSKKVVNDLFA
-466 SRFPIIGIPNP
+466 SRFPIVGISNPNT
-477 HRNADAVTGSLKLR
+477 NANAVTGSLKLR

-502 AYNRGYRPGGISIV
+502 AYNRGYRPGGTSIV
-516 PTPNLA
+516 PSPNIQ
-522 FLPDPEA
+522 FLPDPDA
-529 ALTYKE
+529 FLTYDE

-551 DRANLNIALYYQKF
+551 DRATLNVALYYQKF

-570 FVRGVQVLN
+570 FTRGVQVVN
-579 ATGEPVD
+579 DAGEPVD
-586 LPGGLVYNGDAN
+586 LPGGIVYNGDAN
-598 IWGVEVEGKVLLSE
+598 IWGIEVEGKVLLSE

-621 YNKGEWDGATQPCN
+621 YSKGEWDGATQPCN
-635 ERVGDE
+635 DRLGNE

-661 SLNSEYFYPLE
+661 SLNSEYFYPLK
-672 STELYLR
+672 STEVYLR

-703 FSAYQTLDLFTGLRS
+703 FSSYQTLDLFTGLRS
-718 NDLAWD
+718 NDFAWD
-724 VSLWVKNITDEDEVI
+724 VSLWVKNVTDEDEVI

>member
-1 MIKDYQIFTRRK
+1 MKGYKIFTLRK

-51 ATVNVVTAKDI
+51 ATVNVISGKDI
-62 EKYQSFDF
+62 EKYQAFDF

-148 PAGAINIITKRANV
+148 PAGAINIITKRADV
-162 DEADGYLQL
+162 DEAEGYIQL

-201 YDRNNGPNIQNL
+201 YDRSNGPNIQNL

-222 KTKSGRLSAAWNAT
+222 ETKSGRLSAAWNVT
-236 DTFSAQL
+236 DTFNTQL
-243 IYQYLNQKKDDPKAM
+243 IYQYLDQDLDDPKAM
-258 SGVDEKGGRP
+258 SGVDQQGGRP
-268 TLVPTDLKALATTN
+268 TLVPTDLKALALTN
-282 DSAEL
+282 DTAEL
-287 DFNVANF
+287 DFNVANL
-294 IMDWEVLGHEVTGIV
+294 IMDWEVLNHEVTGIV
-309 GYTDSTKKAHTA
+309 GYTDSSKKAYTA

-331 EPPTQAPTYQNSQT
+331 VPATTAPTYQNSQT
-345 DATSYS
+345 DVTSYS

-377 DTVFNANSL
+377 DTTFYANSVL
-386 LLAPALVSGVGF
+386 LTQLPGVGF
-398 ATQSIIPVNGNNFAI
+398 KTKSVLPVNANNFAI
-413 FTFNTLQLS
+413 FTFNTLQLTQ
-422 HDIQLEAGLRW
+422 DIQLEAGLRW
-433 TKYDSYD
+433 TKYDGYA
-440 QTTVNY
+440 QATVNY

-455 PSKEVVNQLFA
+455 PSKEVVNDLFA
-466 SRFPIIGIPNP
+466 PRFPIVGISNPNT
-477 HRNADAVTGSLKLR
+477 NANAVTGSLKLR

-502 AYNRGYRPGGISIV
+502 AYNRGYRPGGTSIV
-516 PTPNLA
+516 PSPNIE

-529 ALTYKE
+529 FLTYDE

-551 DRANLNIALYYQKF
+551 DRATLNVALYYQKF

-570 FVRGVQVLN
+570 FTRGVQVVNN
-579 ATGEPVD
+579 AGEPVD
-586 LPGGLVYNGDAN
+586 LPGGIVYNGDAN
-598 IWGVEVEGKVLLSE
+598 IWGIEVEGKVLLSE

-621 YNKGEWDGATQPCN
+621 YSKGEWDGATQPCN
-635 ERVGDE
+635 DRVGNE

-661 SLNSEYFYPLE
+661 SLNSEYFYPLK

-703 FSAYQTLDLFTGLRS
+703 FSSYQTLDLFTGLRS
-718 NDLAWD
+718 NDFAWD
-724 VSLWVKNITDEDEVI
+724 VSLWVKNVTDEDEVI

>member
-1 MIKDYQIFTRRK
+1 M
-13 TALAAAL
+13 
-20 SIAAAPTLAQLV
+20 
-32 LEEVVVT
+32 T

-51 ATVNVVTAKDI
+51 ATVNVISGKDI
-62 EKYQSFDF
+62 EKYQAFDF

-148 PAGAINIITKRANV
+148 PAGAINIITKRADV
-162 DEADGYLQL
+162 DEAKGYIQL

-201 YDRNNGPNIQNL
+201 YDRSNGPNIQNL

-222 KTKSGRLSAAWNAT
+222 ETKSGRLSAAWNVT
-236 DTFSAQL
+236 DTFNTQL
-243 IYQYLNQKKDDPKAM
+243 IYQYLDQDLDDPKAM
-258 SGVDEKGGRP
+258 SGVDQQGGRP
-268 TLVPTDLKALATTN
+268 TLVPTDLKALALTN
-282 DSAEL
+282 DTAEL
-287 DFNVANF
+287 DFNVANL
-294 IMDWEVLGHEVTGIV
+294 IMDWEVLDHEVTGIV
-309 GYTDSTKKAHTA
+309 GYTDSSKKAYTA

-331 EPPTQAPTYQNSQT
+331 VPATTAPTYQNSQT
-345 DATSYS
+345 DVTSYS

-377 DTVFNANSL
+377 DTTFYANSVL
-386 LLAPALVSGVGF
+386 LTQLPGVGF
-398 ATQSIIPVNGNNFAI
+398 KTKSVLPVNANNFAI
-413 FTFNTLQLS
+413 FTFNTLQLTQ
-422 HDIQLEAGLRW
+422 DIQLEAGLRW
-433 TKYDSYD
+433 TKYDGYA
-440 QTTVNY
+440 QATVNY
-446 AGANDPGPL
+446 GGANDPGPL
-455 PSKEVVNQLFA
+455 PSKKVVNDLFA
-466 SRFPIIGIPNP
+466 SRFPIVGISNPNT
-477 HRNADAVTGSLKLR
+477 NANAVTGSLKLR

-502 AYNRGYRPGGISIV
+502 AYNRGYRPGGTSIV
-516 PTPNLA
+516 PSPNIQ
-522 FLPDPEA
+522 FLPDPDA
-529 ALTYKE
+529 FLTYDE

-551 DRANLNIALYYQKF
+551 DRATLNVALYYQKF

-570 FVRGVQVLN
+570 FTRGVQVVN
-579 ATGEPVD
+579 DAGEPVD
-586 LPGGLVYNGDAN
+586 LPGGIVYNGDAN
-598 IWGVEVEGKVLLSE
+598 IWGIEVEGKVLLSE

-635 ERVGDE
+635 DRVGNE
-641 VIGSCDI
+641 VVGSCDI

-661 SLNSEYFYPLE
+661 SLNSEYFYPLK
-672 STELYLR
+672 STELYFR

-703 FSAYQTLDLFTGLRS
+703 FSSYQTLDLFTGLRS
-718 NDLAWD
+718 NDFAWD
-724 VSLWVKNITDEDEVI
+724 VSLWVKNVTDEDEVI

>member
-1 MIKDYQIFTRRK
+1 MKGYKIFTLRK

-20 SIAAAPTLAQLV
+20 SIAAAPSVAQLV

-51 ATVNVVTAKDI
+51 ATVNVISGKDI
-62 EKYQSFDF
+62 EKYQAFDF

-148 PAGAINIITKRANV
+148 PAGAINIITKRADV
-162 DEADGYLQL
+162 DEAEGYIQL

-201 YDRNNGPNIQNL
+201 YDRSNGPNIQNL

-222 KTKSGRLSAAWNAT
+222 ETKSGRLSAAWNVT
-236 DTFSAQL
+236 DTFNTQL
-243 IYQYLNQKKDDPKAM
+243 IYQYLDQDLDDPKAM
-258 SGVDEKGGRP
+258 SGVDQQGGRP
-268 TLVPTDLKALATTN
+268 TLVPTDLKALALTN
-282 DSAEL
+282 DTAEL
-287 DFNVANF
+287 DFNVANLV
-294 IMDWEVLGHEVTGIV
+294 MDWEVLDHEVTGIV
-309 GYTDSTKKAHTA
+309 GYTDSSKKAYTA

-331 EPPTQAPTYQNSQT
+331 VPATTAPTYQNSQT
-345 DATSYS
+345 DVTSYS

-377 DTVFNANSL
+377 DTTFYANSVL
-386 LLAPALVSGVGF
+386 LTQLPGVGF
-398 ATQSIIPVNGNNFAI
+398 KTKSVLPVNANNFAI
-413 FTFNTLQLS
+413 FTFNTLQLTQ
-422 HDIQLEAGLRW
+422 DIQLEAGLRW
-433 TKYDSYD
+433 TKYDGYA
-440 QTTVNY
+440 QATVNY

-455 PSKEVVNQLFA
+455 PSKEVVNDLFA
-466 SRFPIIGIPNP
+466 PRFPIVGISNPNT
-477 HRNADAVTGSLKLR
+477 NANAVTGSLKLR

-502 AYNRGYRPGGISIV
+502 AYNRGYRPGGTSIV
-516 PTPNLA
+516 PSPNIE

-529 ALTYKE
+529 FLTYDE

-551 DRANLNIALYYQKF
+551 DRATLNVALYYQKF

-570 FVRGVQVLN
+570 FTRGVQVVNN
-579 ATGEPVD
+579 AGEPVD
-586 LPGGLVYNGDAN
+586 LPGGIVYNGDAN
-598 IWGVEVEGKVLLSE
+598 IWGIEVEGKILLSE

-621 YNKGEWDGATQPCN
+621 YSKGEWDGATQPCN
-635 ERVGDE
+635 DRVGNE

-661 SLNSEYFYPLE
+661 SLNSEYFYPLK

-703 FSAYQTLDLFTGLRS
+703 FSSYQTLDLFTGLRS
-718 NDLAWD
+718 NDFAWD
-724 VSLWVKNITDEDEVI
+724 VSLWVKNVTDEDEVV

>member
-1 MIKDYQIFTRRK
+1 MKGYKIFTLRK

-20 SIAAAPTLAQLV
+20 SIAAAPSVAQLV

-51 ATVNVVTAKDI
+51 ATVNVISGKDI
-62 EKYQSFDF
+62 EKYQAFDF

-148 PAGAINIITKRANV
+148 PAGAINIITKRADV
-162 DEADGYLQL
+162 DEAEGYIQL

-201 YDRNNGPNIQNL
+201 YDRSNGPNIQNL

-222 KTKSGRLSAAWNAT
+222 ETKSGRLSAAWNVT
-236 DTFSAQL
+236 DTFNTQL
-243 IYQYLNQKKDDPKAM
+243 IYQYLDQDLDDPKAM
-258 SGVDEKGGRP
+258 SGVDQQGGRP
-268 TLVPTDLKALATTN
+268 TLVPTDLKALALTN
-282 DSAEL
+282 DTAEL
-287 DFNVANF
+287 DFNVANL
-294 IMDWEVLGHEVTGIV
+294 IMDWEVLDHEVTGIV
-309 GYTDSTKKAHTA
+309 GYTDSSKKAYTA

-331 EPPTQAPTYQNSQT
+331 VPATTAPTYQNSQT
-345 DATSYS
+345 DVTSYS

-377 DTVFNANSL
+377 DTTFYANSVL
-386 LLAPALVSGVGF
+386 LTQLPGVGF
-398 ATQSIIPVNGNNFAI
+398 KTKSVLPVNANNFAI
-413 FTFNTLQLS
+413 FTFNTLQLTQ
-422 HDIQLEAGLRW
+422 DIQLEAGLRW
-433 TKYDSYD
+433 TKYDGYA
-440 QTTVNY
+440 QATVNY

-455 PSKEVVNQLFA
+455 PSKEVVNDLFA
-466 SRFPIIGIPNP
+466 PRFPIVGISNPNT
-477 HRNADAVTGSLKLR
+477 NANAVTGSLKLR

-502 AYNRGYRPGGISIV
+502 AYNRGYRPGGTSIV
-516 PTPNLA
+516 PSPNIE

-529 ALTYKE
+529 FLTYDE

-551 DRANLNIALYYQKF
+551 DRATLNVALYYQKF

-570 FVRGVQVLN
+570 FTRGIQVLN
-579 ATGEPVD
+579 DAGEPVD
-586 LPGGLVYNGDAN
+586 LPGGVVYNGDAN
-598 IWGVEVEGKVLLSE
+598 IWGIEFEGKVLLSE

-621 YNKGEWDGATQPCN
+621 YSKGEWDGATQPCN
-635 ERVGDE
+635 DRVGNE
-641 VIGSCDI
+641 VVGSCDI

-661 SLNSEYFYPLE
+661 SLNSEYFYPLK
-672 STELYLR
+672 STEVYLR

-703 FSAYQTLDLFTGLRS
+703 FSSYQTLDLFTGLRS
-718 NDLAWD
+718 NDFAWD
-724 VSLWVKNITDEDEVI
+724 VSLWVKNVTDEDEVI

>member
-1 MIKDYQIFTRRK
+1 MKGYKIFTLRK

-51 ATVNVVTAKDI
+51 ATVNVISGKDI
-62 EKYQSFDF
+62 EKYQAFDF

-148 PAGAINIITKRANV
+148 PAGAINIITKRADV
-162 DEADGYLQL
+162 DEAEGYIQL

-201 YDRNNGPNIQNL
+201 YDRSNGPNIQNL

-222 KTKSGRLSAAWNAT
+222 ETKSGRLSAAWNVT
-236 DTFSAQL
+236 DTFNTQL
-243 IYQYLNQKKDDPKAM
+243 IYQYLDQDLDDPKAM
-258 SGVDEKGGRP
+258 SGVDQQGGRP
-268 TLVPTDLKALATTN
+268 TLVPTDLKALALTN
-282 DSAEL
+282 DTAEL
-287 DFNVANF
+287 DFNVANL
-294 IMDWEVLGHEVTGIV
+294 IMDWEVLDHEVTGIV
-309 GYTDSTKKAHTA
+309 GYTDSSKKAYTA

-331 EPPTQAPTYQNSQT
+331 QPATTAPTYQNSQT
-345 DATSYS
+345 DVTSYS

-377 DTVFNANSL
+377 DTTFYANSVL
-386 LLAPALVSGVGF
+386 LTQLPGVGF
-398 ATQSIIPVNGNNFAI
+398 KTKSVLPVNANNFAI
-413 FTFNTLQLS
+413 FTFNTLQLTQ
-422 HDIQLEAGLRW
+422 DIQLEAGLRW
-433 TKYDSYD
+433 TKYDGYA
-440 QTTVNY
+440 QATVNY

-455 PSKEVVNQLFA
+455 PSKEVVNDLFA
-466 SRFPIIGIPNP
+466 PRFPIVGISNPNT
-477 HRNADAVTGSLKLR
+477 NANAVTGSLKLR

-502 AYNRGYRPGGISIV
+502 AYNRGYRPGGTSIV
-516 PTPNLA
+516 PSPNIE

-529 ALTYKE
+529 FLTYDE

-551 DRANLNIALYYQKF
+551 DRATLNVALYYQKF

-570 FVRGVQVLN
+570 FTRGVQVVNN
-579 ATGEPVD
+579 AGEPVD
-586 LPGGLVYNGDAN
+586 LPGGIVYNGDAN
-598 IWGVEVEGKVLLSE
+598 IWGIEVEGKVLLSE

-621 YNKGEWDGATQPCN
+621 YSKGEWDGATQPCN
-635 ERVGDE
+635 DRVGNE

-661 SLNSEYFYPLE
+661 SLNSEYFYPLK

-703 FSAYQTLDLFTGLRS
+703 FSSYQTLDLFTGLRS
-718 NDLAWD
+718 NDFAWD
-724 VSLWVKNITDEDEVI
+724 VSLWVKNVTDEDEVI

>member
-1 MIKDYQIFTRRK
+1 MKGYKIFTLRK

-20 SIAAAPTLAQLV
+20 SIAAAPSVAQLV

-51 ATVNVVTAKDI
+51 ATVNVISGKDI
-62 EKYQSFDF
+62 EKYQAFDF

-148 PAGAINIITKRANV
+148 PAGAINIITKRADV
-162 DEADGYLQL
+162 DEAEGYIQL

-201 YDRNNGPNIQNL
+201 YDRSNGPNIQNL

-222 KTKSGRLSAAWNAT
+222 ETKSGRLSAAWNVT
-236 DTFSAQL
+236 DTFNTQL
-243 IYQYLNQKKDDPKAM
+243 IYQYLDQDLDDPKAM
-258 SGVDEKGGRP
+258 SGVDQRGGRP
-268 TLVPTDLKALATTN
+268 TLVPTDLKALALTN
-282 DSAEL
+282 DTAEL
-287 DFNVANF
+287 DFNVANL
-294 IMDWEVLGHEVTGIV
+294 IMDWEVLDHEVTGIV
-309 GYTDSTKKAHTA
+309 GYTDSSKKAYTA

-331 EPPTQAPTYQNSQT
+331 VPATTAPTYQNSQT
-345 DATSYS
+345 DVTSYS

-377 DTVFNANSL
+377 DTTFYANSVL
-386 LLAPALVSGVGF
+386 LTQLPGVGF
-398 ATQSIIPVNGNNFAI
+398 KTQSVLPVNANNFAI
-413 FTFNTLQLS
+413 FTFNTLQLTQ
-422 HDIQLEAGLRW
+422 DIQLEAGLRW
-433 TKYDSYD
+433 TKYDGYA
-440 QTTVNY
+440 QATVNY

-455 PSKEVVNQLFA
+455 PSKEVVNDLFA
-466 SRFPIIGIPNP
+466 PRFPIVGISNPNT
-477 HRNADAVTGSLKLR
+477 NANAVTGSLKLR

-502 AYNRGYRPGGISIV
+502 AYNRGYRPGGTSIV
-516 PTPNLA
+516 PSPNIE
-522 FLPDPEA
+522 FLPDPDA
-529 ALTYKE
+529 FLTYDE

-551 DRANLNIALYYQKF
+551 DRATLNVALYYQKF

-570 FVRGVQVLN
+570 FTRGVQVLN
-579 ATGEPVD
+579 DAGEPVD
-586 LPGGLVYNGDAN
+586 LPGGVVYNGDAN
-598 IWGVEVEGKVLLSE
+598 IWGIEFEGKVLLSE

-621 YNKGEWDGATQPCN
+621 YSKGEWDGATQPCN
-635 ERVGDE
+635 DRVGNE

-661 SLNSEYFYPLE
+661 SLNSEYFYPLK
-672 STELYLR
+672 STEVYLR

-703 FSAYQTLDLFTGLRS
+703 FSSYQTLDLFTGLRS
-718 NDLAWD
+718 NDFAWD
-724 VSLWVKNITDEDEVI
+724 VSLWVKNVTDEDEVI

>member
-1 MIKDYQIFTRRK
+1 MKGYKIFTLRK

-20 SIAAAPTLAQLV
+20 SIAAAPSVAQLV

-51 ATVNVVTAKDI
+51 ATVNVISGKDI
-62 EKYQSFDF
+62 EKYQAFDF

-148 PAGAINIITKRANV
+148 PAGAINIITKRADV
-162 DEADGYLQL
+162 DEAEGYIQL

-201 YDRNNGPNIQNL
+201 YDRSNGPNIQNL

-222 KTKSGRLSAAWNAT
+222 ETKSGRLSAAWNVT
-236 DTFSAQL
+236 DTFNTQL
-243 IYQYLNQKKDDPKAM
+243 IYQYLDQDLDDPKAM
-258 SGVDEKGGRP
+258 SGVDQQGGRP
-268 TLVPTDLKALATTN
+268 TLVPTDLKALALTN
-282 DSAEL
+282 DTAEL
-287 DFNVANF
+287 DFNVANL
-294 IMDWEVLGHEVTGIV
+294 IMDWEVLNHEVTGIV
-309 GYTDSTKKAHTA
+309 GYTDSSKKAYTA

-331 EPPTQAPTYQNSQT
+331 VPATTAPTYQNSQT
-345 DATSYS
+345 DVTSYS

-377 DTVFNANSL
+377 DTTFFANSVL
-386 LLAPALVSGVGF
+386 LTQLPGVGF
-398 ATQSIIPVNGNNFAI
+398 KTKSVLPVNANNFAI
-413 FTFNTLQLS
+413 FTFNTLQLTQ
-422 HDIQLEAGLRW
+422 DIQLEAGLRW
-433 TKYDSYD
+433 TKYDGYA
-440 QTTVNY
+440 QATVNY

-455 PSKEVVNQLFA
+455 PSKEVVNDLFA
-466 SRFPIIGIPNP
+466 PRFPIVGISNPNT
-477 HRNADAVTGSLKLR
+477 NANAVTGSLKLR

-502 AYNRGYRPGGISIV
+502 AYNRGYRPGGTSIV
-516 PTPNLA
+516 PSPNIE

-529 ALTYKE
+529 FLTYDE

-551 DRANLNIALYYQKF
+551 DRATLNVALYYQKF

-570 FVRGVQVLN
+570 FTRGIQVLN
-579 ATGEPVD
+579 DAGEPVD
-586 LPGGLVYNGDAN
+586 LPGGVVYNGDAN
-598 IWGVEVEGKVLLSE
+598 IWGIEVEGKVLLSE

-621 YNKGEWDGATQPCN
+621 YSKGEWDGATQPCN
-635 ERVGDE
+635 DRVGNE

-661 SLNSEYFYPLE
+661 SLNSEYFYPLK

-703 FSAYQTLDLFTGLRS
+703 FSSYQTLDLFTGLRS
-718 NDLAWD
+718 NDFAWD
-724 VSLWVKNITDEDEVI
+724 VSLWVKNVTDEDEVI

>member
-1 MIKDYQIFTRRK
+1 MKGYKIFTLRK

-20 SIAAAPTLAQLV
+20 SIAAAPSVAQLV

-51 ATVNVVTAKDI
+51 ATVNVISGKDI
-62 EKYQSFDF
+62 EKYQAFDF

-148 PAGAINIITKRANV
+148 PAGAINIITKRADV
-162 DEADGYLQL
+162 DEAEGYIQL

-201 YDRNNGPNIQNL
+201 YDRSNGPNIQNL

-222 KTKSGRLSAAWNAT
+222 ETKSGRLSAAWNVT
-236 DTFSAQL
+236 DTFNTQL
-243 IYQYLNQKKDDPKAM
+243 IYQYLDQDLDDPKAM
-258 SGVDEKGGRP
+258 SGVDQRGGRP
-268 TLVPTDLKALATTN
+268 TLVPTDLKALALTN
-282 DSAEL
+282 DTAEL
-287 DFNVANF
+287 DFNVANL
-294 IMDWEVLGHEVTGIV
+294 IMDWEVLNHEVTGIV
-309 GYTDSTKKAHTA
+309 GYTDSSKKAYTA

-331 EPPTQAPTYQNSQT
+331 VPATTAPTYQNSQT
-345 DATSYS
+345 DVTSYS

-377 DTVFNANSL
+377 DTTFYANSVL
-386 LLAPALVSGVGF
+386 LTQLPGVGF
-398 ATQSIIPVNGNNFAI
+398 KTESVLPVNANNFAI
-413 FTFNTLQLS
+413 FTFNTLQLTQ
-422 HDIQLEAGLRW
+422 DIQLEAGLRW
-433 TKYDSYD
+433 TKYDGYA
-440 QTTVNY
+440 QATVNY

-455 PSKEVVNQLFA
+455 PSKEVVNDLFA
-466 SRFPIIGIPNP
+466 PRFPIVGISNPNT
-477 HRNADAVTGSLKLR
+477 NANAVTGSLKLR

-502 AYNRGYRPGGISIV
+502 AYNRGYRPGGTSIV
-516 PTPNLA
+516 PSPNIE

-529 ALTYKE
+529 FLTYDE

-551 DRANLNIALYYQKF
+551 DRATLNVALYYQKF

-570 FVRGVQVLN
+570 FTRGVQVLN
-579 ATGEPVD
+579 NAGEPVD
-586 LPGGLVYNGDAN
+586 LPGGIVYNGDAN
-598 IWGVEVEGKVLLSE
+598 IWGIEVEGKVLLSE

-621 YNKGEWDGATQPCN
+621 YSKGEWDGATQPCN
-635 ERVGDE
+635 DRVGNE

-661 SLNSEYFYPLE
+661 SLNSEYFYPLK
-672 STELYLR
+672 STEVYLR

-703 FSAYQTLDLFTGLRS
+703 FSSYQTLDLFTGLRS
-718 NDLAWD
+718 NDFAWD
-724 VSLWVKNITDEDEVI
+724 VSLWVKNVTDEDEVI

>member
-1 MIKDYQIFTRRK
+1 MKGYKIFTLRK

-20 SIAAAPTLAQLV
+20 SIAAAPSVAQLV

-51 ATVNVVTAKDI
+51 ATVNVISGKDI
-62 EKYQSFDF
+62 EKYQAFDF

-148 PAGAINIITKRANV
+148 PAGAINIITKRADV
-162 DEADGYLQL
+162 DEAKGYIQL

-201 YDRNNGPNIQNL
+201 YDRSNGPNIQNL

-222 KTKSGRLSAAWNAT
+222 ETKSGRLSAAWNVT
-236 DTFSAQL
+236 DTFNTQL
-243 IYQYLNQKKDDPKAM
+243 IYQYLDQDLDDPKAM
-258 SGVDEKGGRP
+258 SGVDQQGGRP
-268 TLVPTDLKALATTN
+268 TLVPTDLKALALTN
-282 DSAEL
+282 DTAEL
-287 DFNVANF
+287 DFNVANL
-294 IMDWEVLGHEVTGIV
+294 IMDWEVLDHEVTGIV
-309 GYTDSTKKAHTA
+309 GYTDSSKKAYTA

-331 EPPTQAPTYQNSQT
+331 VPATTAPTYQNSQT
-345 DATSYS
+345 DVTSYS

-377 DTVFNANSL
+377 DTTFYANSVL
-386 LLAPALVSGVGF
+386 LTQLPGVGF
-398 ATQSIIPVNGNNFAI
+398 KTKSVLPVNANNFAI
-413 FTFNTLQLS
+413 FTFNTLQLTQ
-422 HDIQLEAGLRW
+422 DIQLEAGLRW
-433 TKYDSYD
+433 TKYDGYA
-440 QTTVNY
+440 QATVNY
-446 AGANDPGPL
+446 GGANDPGPL
-455 PSKEVVNQLFA
+455 PSKKVVNDLFA
-466 SRFPIIGIPNP
+466 SRFPIVGISNPNT
-477 HRNADAVTGSLKLR
+477 NANAVTGSLKLR

-502 AYNRGYRPGGISIV
+502 AYNRGYRPGGTSIV
-516 PTPNLA
+516 PSPNIQ
-522 FLPDPEA
+522 FLPDPDA
-529 ALTYKE
+529 FLTYDE

-551 DRANLNIALYYQKF
+551 DRATLNVALYYQKF

-570 FVRGVQVLN
+570 FTRGVQVVNN
-579 ATGEPVD
+579 AGEPVD
-586 LPGGLVYNGDAN
+586 LPGGIVYNGDAN
-598 IWGVEVEGKVLLSE
+598 IWGIEVEGKVLLSE

-621 YNKGEWDGATQPCN
+621 YSKGEWDGATQPCN
-635 ERVGDE
+635 DRVGNE

-661 SLNSEYFYPLE
+661 SLNSEYFYPLK
-672 STELYLR
+672 STELYFR

-703 FSAYQTLDLFTGLRS
+703 FSSYQTLDLFTGLRS
-718 NDLAWD
+718 NDFAWD
-724 VSLWVKNITDEDEVI
+724 VSLWVKNVTDEDEVI

>member
-1 MIKDYQIFTRRK
+1 MKGYKISTLRK

-20 SIAAAPTLAQLV
+20 SIAAAPSVAQLV

-51 ATVNVVTAKDI
+51 ATVNVISGKDI
-62 EKYQSFDF
+62 EKYQAFDF

-148 PAGAINIITKRANV
+148 PAGAINIITKRADV
-162 DEADGYLQL
+162 DEAEGYIQL

-201 YDRNNGPNIQNL
+201 YDRSNGPNIQNL
-213 TTGFDDQEY
+213 NTGFDDQEY
-222 KTKSGRLSAAWNAT
+222 ETKSGRLSAAWNVT
-236 DTFSAQL
+236 DTFNTQL
-243 IYQYLNQKKDDPKAM
+243 IYQYLDQDLDDPKAM
-258 SGVDEKGGRP
+258 SGVDQQGGRP
-268 TLVPTDLKALATTN
+268 TLVPTDLKALALTN
-282 DSAEL
+282 DTAEL
-287 DFNVANF
+287 DFNVANLV
-294 IMDWEVLGHEVTGIV
+294 MDWEVLDHEVTGIV
-309 GYTDSTKKAHTA
+309 GYTDSSKKAYTA

-331 EPPTQAPTYQNSQT
+331 VPATTAPTYQNSQT
-345 DATSYS
+345 DVTSYS

-377 DTVFNANSL
+377 DTTFYANSVL
-386 LLAPALVSGVGF
+386 LTQLPGVGF
-398 ATQSIIPVNGNNFAI
+398 KTKSVLPVNANNFAI
-413 FTFNTLQLS
+413 FTFNTLQLTQ
-422 HDIQLEAGLRW
+422 DIQLEAGLRW
-433 TKYDSYD
+433 TKYDGYA
-440 QTTVNY
+440 QATVNY

-455 PSKEVVNQLFA
+455 PSKEVVNDLFA
-466 SRFPIIGIPNP
+466 PRFPIVGISNPNT
-477 HRNADAVTGSLKLR
+477 NANAVTGSLKLR

-502 AYNRGYRPGGISIV
+502 AYNRGYRPGGTSIV
-516 PTPNLA
+516 PSPNIE

-529 ALTYKE
+529 FLTYDE

-551 DRANLNIALYYQKF
+551 DRATLNVALYYQKF

-570 FVRGVQVLN
+570 FTRGVQVVNN
-579 ATGEPVD
+579 AGEPVD
-586 LPGGLVYNGDAN
+586 LPGGIVYNGDAN
-598 IWGVEVEGKVLLSE
+598 IWGIEVEGKILLSE

-621 YNKGEWDGATQPCN
+621 YSKGEWDGATQPCN
-635 ERVGDE
+635 DRVGNE

-661 SLNSEYFYPLE
+661 SLNSEYFYPLK

-703 FSAYQTLDLFTGLRS
+703 FSSYQTLDLFTGLRS
-718 NDLAWD
+718 NDFAWD
-724 VSLWVKNITDEDEVI
+724 VSLWVKNVTDEDELV

-746 YDIALSGGSYT
+746 YDIALSGGSYC
-757 QTNILRERTFG
+757 QRWCFRI
-768 MTARYNF
+768 

>member
-1 MIKDYQIFTRRK
+1 MNTINSPVLRK

-20 SIAAAPTLAQLV
+20 SLAAAPTLAQLV

-51 ATVNVVTAKDI
+51 ATVNVISGKDI

-148 PAGAINIITKRANV
+148 PAGAINIITKRADV
-162 DEADGYLQL
+162 DEAEGYIQL

-201 YDRNNGPNIQNL
+201 YDRSNGPNIQNL

-222 KTKSGRLSAAWNAT
+222 ETKSGRLSAAWNVT
-236 DTFSAQL
+236 DTFNTQL
-243 IYQYLNQKKDDPKAM
+243 IYQYLDQDLDDPKAM
-258 SGVDEKGGRP
+258 SGVDQQGGRP
-268 TLVPTDLKALATTN
+268 TLVPTDLKALALTN
-282 DSAEL
+282 DTAEL
-287 DFNVANF
+287 DFNVANL
-294 IMDWEVLGHEVTGIV
+294 IMDWEVLDHEVTGIV
-309 GYTDSTKKAHTA
+309 GYTDSSKKAYTA

-331 EPPTQAPTYQNSQT
+331 VPATTAPTYQNSQT
-345 DATSYS
+345 DVTSYS

-377 DTVFNANSL
+377 DTTFYANSVL
-386 LLAPALVSGVGF
+386 LTQLPGVGF
-398 ATQSIIPVNGNNFAI
+398 KTKSVLPVNANNFAI
-413 FTFNTLQLS
+413 FTFNTLQLTQ
-422 HDIQLEAGLRW
+422 DIQLEAGLRW
-433 TKYDSYD
+433 TKYDGYA
-440 QTTVNY
+440 QATVNY
-446 AGANDPGPL
+446 GGANDPGPL
-455 PSKEVVNQLFA
+455 PSKEVVNDLFA
-466 SRFPIIGIPNP
+466 PRFPIVGISNPNT
-477 HRNADAVTGSLKLR
+477 NANAVTGSLKLR

-502 AYNRGYRPGGISIV
+502 AYNRGYRPGGTSIV
-516 PTPNLA
+516 PSPNIE

-529 ALTYKE
+529 FLTYDE

-551 DRANLNIALYYQKF
+551 DRATLNVALYYQKF

-570 FVRGVQVLN
+570 FTRGIQVLN
-579 ATGEPVD
+579 DAGEPVD
-586 LPGGLVYNGDAN
+586 LPGGVVYNGDAN
-598 IWGVEVEGKVLLSE
+598 IWGIEVEGKVLLSE

-621 YNKGEWDGATQPCN
+621 YSKGEWDGATQPCN
-635 ERVGDE
+635 DRVGNE

-661 SLNSEYFYPLE
+661 SLNSEYFYPLK

-703 FSAYQTLDLFTGLRS
+703 FSSYQTLDLFTGLRS
-718 NDLAWD
+718 NDFAWD
-724 VSLWVKNITDEDEVI
+724 VSLWVKNVTDEDEVI

>member
-1 MIKDYQIFTRRK
+1 MKGYKIFTLRK

-51 ATVNVVTAKDI
+51 ATVNVISGKDI
-62 EKYQSFDF
+62 EKYQAFDF

-148 PAGAINIITKRANV
+148 PAGAINIITKRADV
-162 DEADGYLQL
+162 DEAEGYIQL

-201 YDRNNGPNIQNL
+201 YDRSNGPNIQNL

-222 KTKSGRLSAAWNAT
+222 ETKSGRLSAAWNVT
-236 DTFSAQL
+236 DTFSTQL
-243 IYQYLNQKKDDPKAM
+243 IYQYLDQDLDDPKAM
-258 SGVDEKGGRP
+258 SGVDQQGGRP
-268 TLVPTDLKALATTN
+268 TLVPTDLKALALTN
-282 DSAEL
+282 DTAEL
-287 DFNVANF
+287 DFNVANL
-294 IMDWEVLGHEVTGIV
+294 IMDWEVLNHEVTGIV
-309 GYTDSTKKAHTA
+309 GYTDSSKKAYTA

-331 EPPTQAPTYQNSQT
+331 VPATTAPTYQNSQT
-345 DATSYS
+345 DVTSYS

-377 DTVFNANSL
+377 DTTFYANSVL
-386 LLAPALVSGVGF
+386 LTQLPGVGF
-398 ATQSIIPVNGNNFAI
+398 KTKSVLPVNANNFAI
-413 FTFNTLQLS
+413 FTFNTLQLTQ
-422 HDIQLEAGLRW
+422 DIQLEAGLRW
-433 TKYDSYD
+433 TKYDGYA
-440 QTTVNY
+440 QATVNY

-455 PSKEVVNQLFA
+455 PSKEVVNDLFA
-466 SRFPIIGIPNP
+466 PRFPIVGISNPNT
-477 HRNADAVTGSLKLR
+477 NANAVTGSLKLR

-502 AYNRGYRPGGISIV
+502 AYNRGYRPGGTSIV
-516 PTPNLA
+516 PSPNIE

-529 ALTYKE
+529 FLTYDE

-551 DRANLNIALYYQKF
+551 DRATLNVALYYQKF

-570 FVRGVQVLN
+570 FTRGVQVVNN
-579 ATGEPVD
+579 AGEPVD
-586 LPGGLVYNGDAN
+586 LPGGIVYNGDAN
-598 IWGVEVEGKVLLSE
+598 IWGIEVEGKVLLSE

-621 YNKGEWDGATQPCN
+621 YSKGEWDGATQPCN
-635 ERVGDE
+635 DRVGNE

-661 SLNSEYFYPLE
+661 SLNSEYFYPLK

-703 FSAYQTLDLFTGLRS
+703 FSSYQTLDLFTGLRS
-718 NDLAWD
+718 NDFAWD
-724 VSLWVKNITDEDEVI
+724 VSLWVKNVTDEDEVI

>member
-1 MIKDYQIFTRRK
+1 MKGYKIFTLRK

-20 SIAAAPTLAQLV
+20 SIAAAPSVAQLV

-51 ATVNVVTAKDI
+51 ATVNVISGKDI
-62 EKYQSFDF
+62 EKYQAFDF

-148 PAGAINIITKRANV
+148 PAGAINIITKRADV
-162 DEADGYLQL
+162 DEAEGYIQL

-201 YDRNNGPNIQNL
+201 YDRSNGPNIQNL

-222 KTKSGRLSAAWNAT
+222 ETKSGRLSAAWNVT
-236 DTFSAQL
+236 DTFNTQL
-243 IYQYLNQKKDDPKAM
+243 IYQYLDQDLDDPKAM
-258 SGVDEKGGRP
+258 SGVDQQGGRP
-268 TLVPTDLKALATTN
+268 TLVPTDLKALALTN
-282 DSAEL
+282 DTAEL
-287 DFNVANF
+287 DFNVANLV
-294 IMDWEVLGHEVTGIV
+294 MDWEVLDHEVTGIV
-309 GYTDSTKKAHTA
+309 GYTDSSKKAYTA

-331 EPPTQAPTYQNSQT
+331 VPATTAPTYQNSQT
-345 DATSYS
+345 DVTSYS

-377 DTVFNANSL
+377 DTTFYANSVL
-386 LLAPALVSGVGF
+386 LTQLPGVGF
-398 ATQSIIPVNGNNFAI
+398 KTKSVLPVNANNFAI
-413 FTFNTLQLS
+413 FTFNTLQLTQ
-422 HDIQLEAGLRW
+422 DIQLEAGLRW
-433 TKYDSYD
+433 TKYDGYA
-440 QTTVNY
+440 QATVNY

-455 PSKEVVNQLFA
+455 PSKEVVNDLFA
-466 SRFPIIGIPNP
+466 PRFPIVGISNPNT
-477 HRNADAVTGSLKLR
+477 NANAVTGSLKLR

-502 AYNRGYRPGGISIV
+502 AYNRGYRPGGTSIV
-516 PTPNLA
+516 PSPNIE

-529 ALTYKE
+529 FLTYDE

-551 DRANLNIALYYQKF
+551 DRATLNVALYYQKF

-570 FVRGVQVLN
+570 FTRGVQVVNN
-579 ATGEPVD
+579 AGEPVD
-586 LPGGLVYNGDAN
+586 LPGGIVYNGDAN
-598 IWGVEVEGKVLLSE
+598 IWGIEVEGKVLLSE

-621 YNKGEWDGATQPCN
+621 YSKGEWDGATQPCN
-635 ERVGDE
+635 DRVGNE

-661 SLNSEYFYPLE
+661 SLNSEYFYPLK

-703 FSAYQTLDLFTGLRS
+703 FSSYQTLDLFTGLRS
-718 NDLAWD
+718 NDFAWD
-724 VSLWVKNITDEDEVI
+724 VSLWVKNVTDEDEVV

>member
-1 MIKDYQIFTRRK
+1 MKDYKIFTLRK

-20 SIAAAPTLAQLV
+20 SIAAAPSVAQLV

-51 ATVNVVTAKDI
+51 ATVNVISGKDI
-62 EKYQSFDF
+62 EKYQAFDF

-148 PAGAINIITKRANV
+148 PAGAINIITKRADV
-162 DEADGYLQL
+162 DEAKGYIQL

-201 YDRNNGPNIQNL
+201 YDRSNGPNIQNL

-222 KTKSGRLSAAWNAT
+222 ETKSGRLSAAWNVT
-236 DTFSAQL
+236 DTFNTQL
-243 IYQYLNQKKDDPKAM
+243 IYQYLDQDLDDPKAM
-258 SGVDEKGGRP
+258 SGVDQQGGRP
-268 TLVPTDLKALATTN
+268 TLVPTDLKALALTN
-282 DSAEL
+282 DTAEL
-287 DFNVANF
+287 DFNVANL
-294 IMDWEVLGHEVTGIV
+294 IMDWEVLDHEVTGIV
-309 GYTDSTKKAHTA
+309 GYTDSSKKAYTA

-331 EPPTQAPTYQNSQT
+331 VPATTAPTYQNSQT
-345 DATSYS
+345 DVTSYS

-377 DTVFNANSL
+377 DTTFYANSVL
-386 LLAPALVSGVGF
+386 LTQLPGVGF
-398 ATQSIIPVNGNNFAI
+398 KTKSVLPVNANNFAI
-413 FTFNTLQLS
+413 FTFNTLQLTQ
-422 HDIQLEAGLRW
+422 DIQLEAGLRW
-433 TKYDSYD
+433 TKYDGYA
-440 QTTVNY
+440 QATVNY
-446 AGANDPGPL
+446 GGANDPGPL
-455 PSKEVVNQLFA
+455 PSKEVVNDLFA
-466 SRFPIIGIPNP
+466 SRFPIVGISNPNT
-477 HRNADAVTGSLKLR
+477 NANAVTGSLKLR

-502 AYNRGYRPGGISIV
+502 AYNRGYRPGGTSIV
-516 PTPNLA
+516 PSPNIQ
-522 FLPDPEA
+522 FLPDPDA
-529 ALTYKE
+529 FLTYDE

-551 DRANLNIALYYQKF
+551 DRATLNVALYYQKF

-570 FVRGVQVLN
+570 FTRGVQVVN
-579 ATGEPVD
+579 DAGEPVD
-586 LPGGLVYNGDAN
+586 LPGGIVYNGDAN
-598 IWGVEVEGKVLLSE
+598 IWGIEVEGKVLLSE

-635 ERVGDE
+635 DRVGNE

-661 SLNSEYFYPLE
+661 SLNSEYFYPLK
-672 STELYLR
+672 STELYFR

-703 FSAYQTLDLFTGLRS
+703 FNSYQTLDLFTGLRS
-718 NDLAWD
+718 NDFAWD
-724 VSLWVKNITDEDEVI
+724 VSLWVKNVTDEDEVI

>member
-1 MIKDYQIFTRRK
+1 MKDYKIFTLRK

-20 SIAAAPTLAQLV
+20 SIAAAPSVAQLV

-51 ATVNVVTAKDI
+51 ATVNVISGKDI
-62 EKYQSFDF
+62 EKYQAFDF

-148 PAGAINIITKRANV
+148 PAGAINIITKRADV
-162 DEADGYLQL
+162 DEAKGYIQL

-201 YDRNNGPNIQNL
+201 YDRSNGPNIQNL

-222 KTKSGRLSAAWNAT
+222 ETKSGRLSAAWNVT
-236 DTFSAQL
+236 DTFNTQL
-243 IYQYLNQKKDDPKAM
+243 IYQYLDQDLDDPKAM
-258 SGVDEKGGRP
+258 SGVDQQGGRP
-268 TLVPTDLKALATTN
+268 TLVPTDLKALALTN
-282 DSAEL
+282 DTAEL
-287 DFNVANF
+287 DFNVANL
-294 IMDWEVLGHEVTGIV
+294 IMDWEVLDHEVTGIV
-309 GYTDSTKKAHTA
+309 GYTDSSKKAYTA

-331 EPPTQAPTYQNSQT
+331 VPATTAPTYQNSQT
-345 DATSYS
+345 DVTSYS

-377 DTVFNANSL
+377 DTTFYANSVL
-386 LLAPALVSGVGF
+386 LTQLPGVGF
-398 ATQSIIPVNGNNFAI
+398 KTKSVLPVNANNFAI
-413 FTFNTLQLS
+413 FTFNTLQLTQ
-422 HDIQLEAGLRW
+422 DIQLEAGLRW
-433 TKYDSYD
+433 TKYDGYA
-440 QTTVNY
+440 QATVNY
-446 AGANDPGPL
+446 GGANDPGPL
-455 PSKEVVNQLFA
+455 PSKKVVNDLFA
-466 SRFPIIGIPNP
+466 SRFPIVGISNPNT
-477 HRNADAVTGSLKLR
+477 NANAVTGSLKLR

-502 AYNRGYRPGGISIV
+502 AYNRGYRPGGTSIV
-516 PTPNLA
+516 PSPNIE
-522 FLPDPEA
+522 FLPDPDA
-529 ALTYKE
+529 FLTYDE

-551 DRANLNIALYYQKF
+551 DRATLNVALYYQKF

-570 FVRGVQVLN
+570 FTRGVQVVN
-579 ATGEPVD
+579 DAGEPVD
-586 LPGGLVYNGDAN
+586 LPGGIVYNGDAN
-598 IWGVEVEGKVLLSE
+598 IWGIEVEGKVLLSE

-635 ERVGDE
+635 DRVGNE

-661 SLNSEYFYPLE
+661 SLNSEYFYPLK

-703 FSAYQTLDLFTGLRS
+703 FNSYQTLDLFTGLRS
-718 NDLAWD
+718 NDFAWD
-724 VSLWVKNITDEDEVI
+724 VSLWVKNVTDEDEVI

>member
-1 MIKDYQIFTRRK
+1 MKGYKIFTLRK

-20 SIAAAPTLAQLV
+20 SIAAAPSVAQLV

-51 ATVNVVTAKDI
+51 ATVNVISGKDI
-62 EKYQSFDF
+62 EKYQAFDF

-148 PAGAINIITKRANV
+148 PAGAINIITKRADV
-162 DEADGYLQL
+162 DEAEGYIQL

-201 YDRNNGPNIQNL
+201 YDRSNGPNIQNL

-222 KTKSGRLSAAWNAT
+222 ETKSGRLSAAWNVT
-236 DTFSAQL
+236 DTFNTQL
-243 IYQYLNQKKDDPKAM
+243 IYQYLDQDLDDPKAM
-258 SGVDEKGGRP
+258 SGVDQQGGRP
-268 TLVPTDLKALATTN
+268 TLVPTDLKALALTN
-282 DSAEL
+282 DTAEL
-287 DFNVANF
+287 DFNVANLV
-294 IMDWEVLGHEVTGIV
+294 MDWEVLDHEVTGIV
-309 GYTDSTKKAHTA
+309 GYTDSSKKAYTA

-331 EPPTQAPTYQNSQT
+331 QPATTAPTYQNSQT
-345 DATSYS
+345 DVTSYS

-377 DTVFNANSL
+377 DTTFYANSVL
-386 LLAPALVSGVGF
+386 LTQLPGVGF
-398 ATQSIIPVNGNNFAI
+398 KTKSVLPVNANNFAI
-413 FTFNTLQLS
+413 FTFNTLQLTQ
-422 HDIQLEAGLRW
+422 DIQLEAGLRW
-433 TKYDSYD
+433 TKYDGYA
-440 QTTVNY
+440 QATVNY

-455 PSKEVVNQLFA
+455 PSKEVVNDLFA
-466 SRFPIIGIPNP
+466 PRFPIVGISNPNT
-477 HRNADAVTGSLKLR
+477 NANAVTGSLKLR

-502 AYNRGYRPGGISIV
+502 AYNRGYRPGGTSIV
-516 PTPNLA
+516 PSPNIE

-529 ALTYKE
+529 FLTYDE

-551 DRANLNIALYYQKF
+551 DRATLNVALYYQKF

-570 FVRGVQVLN
+570 FTRGVQVVNN
-579 ATGEPVD
+579 AGEPVD
-586 LPGGLVYNGDAN
+586 LPGGIVYNGDAN
-598 IWGVEVEGKVLLSE
+598 IWGIEVEGKVLLSE

-621 YNKGEWDGATQPCN
+621 YSKGEWDGATQPCN
-635 ERVGDE
+635 DRVGNE

-661 SLNSEYFYPLE
+661 SLNSEYFYPLK

-703 FSAYQTLDLFTGLRS
+703 FSSYQTLDLFTGLRS
-718 NDLAWD
+718 NDFAWD
-724 VSLWVKNITDEDEVI
+724 VSLWVKNVTDEDEVI

>member
-1 MIKDYQIFTRRK
+1 MKGYKIFTLRK

-51 ATVNVVTAKDI
+51 ATVNVISGKDI
-62 EKYQSFDF
+62 EKYQAFDF

-148 PAGAINIITKRANV
+148 PAGAINIITKRADV
-162 DEADGYLQL
+162 DEAEGYIQL

-201 YDRNNGPNIQNL
+201 YDRSNGPNIQNL

-222 KTKSGRLSAAWNAT
+222 ETKSGRLSAAWNVT
-236 DTFSAQL
+236 DTFNTQL
-243 IYQYLNQKKDDPKAM
+243 IYQYLDQDLDDPKAM
-258 SGVDEKGGRP
+258 SGVDQQGGRP
-268 TLVPTDLKALATTN
+268 TLVPTDLKALALTN
-282 DSAEL
+282 DTAEL
-287 DFNVANF
+287 DFNVANL
-294 IMDWEVLGHEVTGIV
+294 IMDWEVLDHQVTGIV
-309 GYTDSTKKAHTA
+309 GYTDSSKKAYTA

-331 EPPTQAPTYQNSQT
+331 VPATTAPTYQNSQT
-345 DATSYS
+345 DVTSYS

-377 DTVFNANSL
+377 DTTFYANSVL
-386 LLAPALVSGVGF
+386 LTQLPGVGF
-398 ATQSIIPVNGNNFAI
+398 KTKSVLPVNANNFAI
-413 FTFNTLQLS
+413 FTFNTLQLTQ
-422 HDIQLEAGLRW
+422 DIQLEAGLRW
-433 TKYDSYD
+433 TKYDGYA
-440 QTTVNY
+440 QATVNY
-446 AGANDPGPL
+446 GGANDPGPL
-455 PSKEVVNQLFA
+455 PSKEVVNDLFA
-466 SRFPIIGIPNP
+466 PRFPIVGISNPNT
-477 HRNADAVTGSLKLR
+477 NANAVTGSLKLR

-502 AYNRGYRPGGISIV
+502 AYNRGYRPGGTSIV
-516 PTPNLA
+516 PSPNIE

-529 ALTYKE
+529 FLTYDE

-551 DRANLNIALYYQKF
+551 DRATLNVALYYQKF

-570 FVRGVQVLN
+570 FTRGIQVLN
-579 ATGEPVD
+579 DAGEPVD
-586 LPGGLVYNGDAN
+586 LPGGVVYNGDAN
-598 IWGVEVEGKVLLSE
+598 IWGIEFEGKVLLSE

-621 YNKGEWDGATQPCN
+621 YSKGEWDGATQPCN
-635 ERVGDE
+635 DRVGNE

-661 SLNSEYFYPLE
+661 SLNSEYFYPLK
-672 STELYLR
+672 STEVYLR

-703 FSAYQTLDLFTGLRS
+703 FSSYQTLDLFTGLRS
-718 NDLAWD
+718 NDFAWD
-724 VSLWVKNITDEDEVI
+724 VSLWVKNVTDEDEVI

>member
-1 MIKDYQIFTRRK
+1 MKDYKIFTLRK

-20 SIAAAPTLAQLV
+20 SIAAAPSVAQLV

-51 ATVNVVTAKDI
+51 ATVNVISGKDI
-62 EKYQSFDF
+62 EKYQAFDF

-148 PAGAINIITKRANV
+148 PAGAINIITKRADV
-162 DEADGYLQL
+162 DEAKGYIQL

-201 YDRNNGPNIQNL
+201 YDRSNGPNIQNL

-222 KTKSGRLSAAWNAT
+222 ETKSGRLSAAWNVT
-236 DTFSAQL
+236 DTFNTQL
-243 IYQYLNQKKDDPKAM
+243 IYQYLDQDLDDPKAM
-258 SGVDEKGGRP
+258 SGVDQQGGRP
-268 TLVPTDLKALATTN
+268 TLVPTDLKALALTN
-282 DSAEL
+282 DTAEL
-287 DFNVANF
+287 DFNVANL
-294 IMDWEVLGHEVTGIV
+294 IMDWEVLDHEVTGIV
-309 GYTDSTKKAHTA
+309 GYTDSSKKAYTA

-331 EPPTQAPTYQNSQT
+331 VPATTAPTYQNSQT
-345 DATSYS
+345 DVTSYS

-377 DTVFNANSL
+377 DTTFYANSVL
-386 LLAPALVSGVGF
+386 LTQLPGVGF
-398 ATQSIIPVNGNNFAI
+398 KTKSVLPVNANNFAI
-413 FTFNTLQLS
+413 FTFNTLQLTQ
-422 HDIQLEAGLRW
+422 DIQLEAGLRW
-433 TKYDSYD
+433 TKYDGYA
-440 QTTVNY
+440 QATVNY
-446 AGANDPGPL
+446 GGANDPGPL
-455 PSKEVVNQLFA
+455 PSKKVVNDLFA
-466 SRFPIIGIPNP
+466 SRFPIVGISNPNT
-477 HRNADAVTGSLKLR
+477 NANAVTGSLKLR

-502 AYNRGYRPGGISIV
+502 AYNRGYRPGGTSIV
-516 PTPNLA
+516 PSPNIQ
-522 FLPDPEA
+522 FLPDPDA
-529 ALTYKE
+529 FLTYDE

-543 GAKSTLWD
+543 GAKRTLWD
-551 DRANLNIALYYQKF
+551 DRATLNVALYYQKF

-570 FVRGVQVLN
+570 FTRGVQVVN
-579 ATGEPVD
+579 DAGEPVD
-586 LPGGLVYNGDAN
+586 LPGGIVYNGDAN
-598 IWGVEVEGKVLLSE
+598 IWGIEVEGKVLLSE

-621 YNKGEWDGATQPCN
+621 YSKGEWDGATQPCN
-635 ERVGDE
+635 DRIGNE

-661 SLNSEYFYPLE
+661 SLNSEYFYPLK
-672 STELYLR
+672 STELYFR

-703 FSAYQTLDLFTGLRS
+703 FNSYQTLDLFTGLRS
-718 NDLAWD
+718 NDFAWD
-724 VSLWVKNITDEDEVI
+724 VSLWVKNVTDEDEVI

>member
-1 MIKDYQIFTRRK
+1 MKGYKIFTLRK

-20 SIAAAPTLAQLV
+20 SIAAAPSVAQLV

-51 ATVNVVTAKDI
+51 ATVNVISGKDI
-62 EKYQSFDF
+62 EKYQAFDF

-148 PAGAINIITKRANV
+148 PAGAINIITKRADV
-162 DEADGYLQL
+162 DEAKGYIQL

-201 YDRNNGPNIQNL
+201 YDRSNGPNIQNL

-222 KTKSGRLSAAWNAT
+222 ETKSGRISAAWNVT
-236 DTFSAQL
+236 DTFNTQL
-243 IYQYLNQKKDDPKAM
+243 IYQYLDQDLDDPKAM
-258 SGVDEKGGRP
+258 SGVDQQGGRP
-268 TLVPTDLKALATTN
+268 TLVPTDLKALALTN
-282 DSAEL
+282 DTAEL
-287 DFNVANF
+287 DFNVANL
-294 IMDWEVLGHEVTGIV
+294 IMDWEVLDHEVTGIV
-309 GYTDSTKKAHTA
+309 GYTDSSKKAYTA

-331 EPPTQAPTYQNSQT
+331 VPATTAPTYQNSQT
-345 DATSYS
+345 DVTSYS

-377 DTVFNANSL
+377 DTTFYANSVL
-386 LLAPALVSGVGF
+386 LTQLPGVGF
-398 ATQSIIPVNGNNFAI
+398 KTKSVLPVNANNFAI
-413 FTFNTLQLS
+413 FTFNTLQLTQ
-422 HDIQLEAGLRW
+422 DIQLEAGLRW
-433 TKYDSYD
+433 TKYDGYA
-440 QTTVNY
+440 QATVNY
-446 AGANDPGPL
+446 GGANDPGPL
-455 PSKEVVNQLFA
+455 PSKKVVNDLFA
-466 SRFPIIGIPNP
+466 SRFPIVGISNPNT
-477 HRNADAVTGSLKLR
+477 NANAVTGSLKLR

-502 AYNRGYRPGGISIV
+502 AYNRGYRPGGTSIV
-516 PTPNLA
+516 PSPNIQ
-522 FLPDPEA
+522 FLPDPDA
-529 ALTYKE
+529 FLTYDE

-551 DRANLNIALYYQKF
+551 DRATLNVALYYQKF

-570 FVRGVQVLN
+570 FTRGVQVVNN
-579 ATGEPVD
+579 AGEPVD
-586 LPGGLVYNGDAN
+586 LPGGIVYNGDAN
-598 IWGVEVEGKVLLSE
+598 IWGIEVEGKVLLSE

-621 YNKGEWDGATQPCN
+621 YSKGEWDGATQPCN
-635 ERVGDE
+635 DRIGNE

-661 SLNSEYFYPLE
+661 SLNSEYFYPLK

-703 FSAYQTLDLFTGLRS
+703 FSSYQTLDLFTGLRS
-718 NDLAWD
+718 NDFAWD
-724 VSLWVKNITDEDEVI
+724 VSLWVKNVTDEDEVI